1 MFTIRKE
8 YMDKRYNSPG
18 RRAIVAGL
26 MAATLLSNVSG
37 VAKYAYAE
45 TTPTAQI
52 KTTNV
57 DLAKLKLQKLNL
69 NMNDYEVIHKDP
81 TTQINTFD
89 SSAYFSQPGNG
100 WAPTSI
106 IQFSSQIDKSK
117 DHIVIDNPVEI
128 LFKNTGYYFGRQ
140 TNVRMKVN
148 RVYYDAIDY
157 SGTSYASTS
166 TRERR
171 MSKPGDE
178 VMFAELDNAAGENG
192 VVQFTNYNFYTGEP
206 NAAPY
211 VHPVQG
217 SKQNTLNSWYTMRA
231 DVTYTIEYAD
241 GTQAD
246 MKLVVPV
253 GDLDVISYVNK
264 AKGDGAGQNEMFELP
279 NADAQ
284 ASKIIFNRNFASRLT
299 RPSDNNGT
307 MVINPPANSIGGNSL
322 DWMYNTTG
330 ATIRSRSN
338 SLTFTSGSA
347 DASGTDFGV
356 YVEHPAVD
364 PVKKVDKTRIASYQD
379 GKLVYTIQSTIPK
392 VGTDVIDDI
401 DEFSIDD
408 LLDNRLKNVTVKGV
422 YVTDSEDADP
432 STADWRKLPPN
443 KYTIDTTGQKL
454 KVNIDK
460 SQLGHKQVKVIF
472 ETDTLATDLSADT
485 SIINNQATVHTDDV
499 PSKSNVTRTQPTYK
513 FDHEFVAEDG
523 SQLPGDVTTLTPG
536 TTEDITPGTTVTPN
550 LFTVPDAS
558 KPDTSYKGYDASK
571 VQVKDDAKNGVWS
584 FKSWD
589 KANETLDHKNGH
601 FIGTWAFTP
610 NAYAQTYKYVM
621 SDGST
626 VPAEVNATLP
636 ARVGDLVDGTNVTAA
651 NPLAP
656 AAENAMQPTDKGYDA
671 SKTQVKLPHGYAD
684 FIGWDIPSATI
695 NRADVL
701 HTGTWEYHENLWGK
715 SHEFKSN
722 TDKALPAGITAIT
735 PATVNDQYHD
745 GDTINADDFQIPAEN
760 VVSSTNPL
768 YDASKVQYL
777 DEHGVWT
784 ADDAW
789 DKSNVVV
796 DHADTH
802 FVRGWTY
809 QANSYAKN
817 HKFESVDGTPLPTE
831 LTAITPASS
840 NGYEDGTVLN
850 ADTFEVPAAN
860 KVDASDKLYQEGK
873 TQFRSNDGMGVWT
886 AEPAWD
892 KHDVTVDH
900 ADVTFTLKWSYSE
913 YKFGKQHKFVAED
926 GSELPQGIK
935 DITPGNIENQY
946 KPNEVITADG
956 FEVPADKKPADGT
969 EYADASKKQFVDTE
983 RDGVWEFIGWD
994 KDNITVDHSD
1004 DNLFTGTWRF
1014 SPYHHKQT
1022 HEFVSGTDGKQLPEK
1037 ILNMTPGEVDG
1048 LVTGNTANP
1057 STFTVADGDKTPD
1070 TNREYQVGKV
1080 QVVDGAGSWTFKS
1093 WDKDSETVNK
1103 TDVHFVGTWEYN
1115 EPSFGKTHKYVSET
1129 EGMELP
1135 KVVTD
1140 TLPGNVT
1147 DAYKRGE
1154 VVNGDTIPN
1163 EVTDEDNDGVWTT
1176 TGWKTKD
1183 VTIENSDPEF
1193 VAGWTFKANPH
1204 KATYEFVSGTPGKDL
1219 PKSIVDMTP
1228 TDPAD
1233 YTKGTEVPAKSE
1245 FEKTVKDEDN
1255 DGVWTFKS
1263 YDHDKQTVEKSDI
1276 KFVGT
1281 WEFTPNTYPVGYEFK
1296 STDPKRELP
1305 KVVKD
1310 KLPKDDKTYI
1320 TKTPVDAQ
1328 KIPNDPV
1335 YDPELD
1341 IDWTFNKWDS
1351 SKKTIEREGI
1361 KFTGEWTPKQREYK
1375 VTYKFT
1381 SGTSGRELP
1390 KEVTDLLP
1398 KDNKI
1403 YVTGSKV
1410 KSNKPSKTEVKV
1422 DGGTWKF
1429 KEFPPELTIDKKD
1442 GEFAGEWVFEAD
1454 PEPAKPAAKPVPK
1467 TGDATTTAPVVGGI
1481 TAIMT
1486 SILAFFGIK
1495 RKSDD

>member
-37 VAKYAYAE
+37 IVKSAYAE
-45 TTPTAQI
+45 TPTTAQI

-69 NMNDYEVIHKDP
+69 NMNDYEVVHKDP

-279 NADAQ
+279 NADSQ
-284 ASKIIFNRNFASRLT
+284 ASKIIFNRNFAARLT

-432 STADWRKLPPN
+432 STADWRKLPAN
-443 KYTIDTTGQKL
+443 KYTIDTTGQRL

-523 SQLPGDVTTLTPG
+523 SQLPGDITTLTPG

-621 SDGST
+621 SDGSA

-636 ARVGDLVDGTNVTAA
+636 ARVGDLIDGTNVTAA

-656 AAENAMQPTDKGYDA
+656 AAENVMQPTDKGYDA
-671 SKTQVKLPHGYAD
+671 TKTQVKLPHGYAD
-684 FIGWDIPSATI
+684 FISWDIPSATI

-722 TDKALPAGITAIT
+722 TDKALPAGITALT
-735 PATVNDQYHD
+735 PATVSDQYHD
-745 GDTINADDFQIPAEN
+745 GDTINADSFQIPAEN
-760 VVSSTNPL
+760 VVPSTNPL
-768 YDASKVQYL
+768 YDANKVQYL

-840 NGYEDGTVLN
+840 SGYEDGTVLN
-850 ADTFEVPAAN
+850 ADTFEVRATN

-900 ADVTFTLKWSYSE
+900 GDVTFTLKWSYQE

-926 GSELPQGIK
+926 GSELPRGIK
-935 DITPGNIENQY
+935 DITPVNVENQY

-969 EYADASKKQFVDTE
+969 EYADASKKQFADTE

-1004 DNLFTGTWRF
+1004 DNLFTGTWKF
-1014 SPYHHKQT
+1014 MGYS
-1022 HEFVSGTDGKQLPEK
+1022 
-1037 ILNMTPGEVDG
+1037 
-1048 LVTGNTANP
+1048 
-1057 STFTVADGDKTPD
+1057 
-1070 TNREYQVGKV
+1070 
-1080 QVVDGAGSWTFKS
+1080 
-1093 WDKDSETVNK
+1093 
-1103 TDVHFVGTWEYN
+1103 
-1115 EPSFGKTHKYVSET
+1115 
-1129 EGMELP
+1129 
-1135 KVVTD
+1135 
-1140 TLPGNVT
+1140 
-1147 DAYKRGE
+1147 
-1154 VVNGDTIPN
+1154 
-1163 EVTDEDNDGVWTT
+1163 
-1176 TGWKTKD
+1176 
-1183 VTIENSDPEF
+1183 
-1193 VAGWTFKANPH
+1193 H
-1204 KATYEFVSGTPGKDL
+1204 KATYEFVSGTPGKEL

-1228 TDPAD
+1228 TDPAK

-1245 FEKTVKDEDN
+1245 FEKIVKDEDN
-1255 DGVWTFKS
+1255 DGTWTFKS

-1351 SKKTIEREGI
+1351 PKKTIEREGI

-1381 SGTSGRELP
+1381 SGTPGKELP

-1398 KDNKI
+1398 KDDKT

-1410 KSNKPSKTEVKV
+1410 KSKVPSKTEVKV

-1429 KEFPPELTIDKKD
+1429 KEFPPELTVDKKD

-1454 PEPAKPAAKPVPK
+1454 PAPTPEPQKPAAKTVPK
-1467 TGDATTTAPVVGGI
+1467 TGDVTTVAPAVGGI
-1481 TAIMT
+1481 AAIMT

-1495 RKSDD
+1495 RKSDE

>member
-1 MFTIRKE
+1 
-8 YMDKRYNSPG
+8 MDKRYNSPG

-37 VAKYAYAE
+37 IVKSAYAE
-45 TTPTAQI
+45 TPNTAQI

-69 NMNDYEVIHKDP
+69 NMNDYEVVHKDP

-192 VVQFTNYNFYTGEP
+192 VVQFTNYNSYASEP
-206 NAAPY
+206 GSAPY

-253 GDLDVISYVNK
+253 GDLDVINYVNK

-279 NADAQ
+279 NADSQ
-284 ASKIIFNRNFASRLT
+284 ASKIIFNRNFAARLT

-307 MVINPPANSIGGNSL
+307 MVINPPANSTGGNSL

-523 SQLPGDVTTLTPG
+523 SQLPGDITTLTPG

-558 KPDTSYKGYDASK
+558 KPDASYKGYDASK

-610 NAYAQTYKYVM
+610 NAYAQTYKYIM
-621 SDGST
+621 SDGSA

-656 AAENAMQPTDKGYDA
+656 AAENVMQPTDKGYDA
-671 SKTQVKLPHGYAD
+671 SKTQVKLPHGYAN
-684 FIGWDIPSATI
+684 FISWDIPSATI

-735 PATVNDQYHD
+735 PATVSDQYHD
-745 GDTINADDFQIPAEN
+745 GDTINADSFQIPADN
-760 VVSSTNPL
+760 VVPSTNPL

-777 DEHGVWT
+777 DEHGVWS

-850 ADTFEVPAAN
+850 ADTFEVPAAS
-860 KVDASDKLYQEGK
+860 KVSENDKLYQAGRN
-873 TQFRSNDGMGVWT
+873 QLRSNDGMGVWT

-900 ADVTFTLKWSYSE
+900 ADVTFTLKWFYSE

-935 DITPGNIENQY
+935 DITPASVENQY

-969 EYADASKKQFVDTE
+969 EYADASKKQFVDAE

-994 KDNITVDHSD
+994 KDNITVGHSD
-1004 DNLFTGTWRF
+1004 DNLFTGTWKF
-1014 SPYHHKQT
+1014 MGYS
-1022 HEFVSGTDGKQLPEK
+1022 
-1037 ILNMTPGEVDG
+1037 
-1048 LVTGNTANP
+1048 
-1057 STFTVADGDKTPD
+1057 
-1070 TNREYQVGKV
+1070 
-1080 QVVDGAGSWTFKS
+1080 
-1093 WDKDSETVNK
+1093 
-1103 TDVHFVGTWEYN
+1103 
-1115 EPSFGKTHKYVSET
+1115 
-1129 EGMELP
+1129 
-1135 KVVTD
+1135 
-1140 TLPGNVT
+1140 
-1147 DAYKRGE
+1147 
-1154 VVNGDTIPN
+1154 
-1163 EVTDEDNDGVWTT
+1163 
-1176 TGWKTKD
+1176 
-1183 VTIENSDPEF
+1183 
-1193 VAGWTFKANPH
+1193 H
-1204 KATYEFVSGTPGKDL
+1204 KATYEFVSGTLGKEL

-1228 TDPAD
+1228 TDPAK

-1255 DGVWTFKS
+1255 DGTWTFKS

-1310 KLPKDDKTYI
+1310 KLPKDDETYI

-1351 SKKTIEREGI
+1351 PKKTIEREGI

-1381 SGTSGRELP
+1381 SGTPGKELP

-1398 KDNKI
+1398 KDDKT

-1454 PEPAKPAAKPVPK
+1454 PAPTPEPQKPAAKPVPK

-1481 TAIMT
+1481 AAIMT

>member
-1 MFTIRKE
+1 
-8 YMDKRYNSPG
+8 MDKRYNSPG

-37 VAKYAYAE
+37 IVKSAYAE
-45 TTPTAQI
+45 TPNTAQI

-69 NMNDYEVIHKDP
+69 NMNDYEVVHKDP

-192 VVQFTNYNFYTGEP
+192 VVQFTNYNFYTGEQ

-253 GDLDVISYVNK
+253 GDLDVINSVNK
-264 AKGDGAGQNEMFELP
+264 LKGDGAGQNEMFELP
-279 NADAQ
+279 NADSQ
-284 ASKIIFNRNFASRLT
+284 ASKIIFNRNFAARLT

-307 MVINPPANSIGGNSL
+307 MVVNPPANSTGGNSL

-330 ATIRSRSN
+330 TTIRSRSN

-536 TTEDITPGTTVTPN
+536 TTEDIIPGTTVTPN

-621 SDGST
+621 SDGGA

-656 AAENAMQPTDKGYDA
+656 AAENVMQPTDKGYDA
-671 SKTQVKLPHGYAD
+671 TKTQVKLPHGYAN
-684 FIGWDIPSATI
+684 FISWDIPSATI

-735 PATVNDQYHD
+735 PATVSDQYHD
-745 GDTINADDFQIPAEN
+745 GDTINADEFQIPAEN
-760 VVSSTNPL
+760 VVPSTNPL

-789 DKSNVVV
+789 DKSNVIV

-817 HKFESVDGTPLPTE
+817 HKFESVDGTPLPSE

-900 ADVTFTLKWSYSE
+900 GDVTFTLKWSYSE

-935 DITPGNIENQY
+935 DITPASVENQY

-1004 DNLFTGTWRF
+1004 DNLFTGTWKF
-1014 SPYHHKQT
+1014 MGYS
-1022 HEFVSGTDGKQLPEK
+1022 
-1037 ILNMTPGEVDG
+1037 
-1048 LVTGNTANP
+1048 
-1057 STFTVADGDKTPD
+1057 
-1070 TNREYQVGKV
+1070 
-1080 QVVDGAGSWTFKS
+1080 
-1093 WDKDSETVNK
+1093 
-1103 TDVHFVGTWEYN
+1103 
-1115 EPSFGKTHKYVSET
+1115 
-1129 EGMELP
+1129 
-1135 KVVTD
+1135 
-1140 TLPGNVT
+1140 
-1147 DAYKRGE
+1147 
-1154 VVNGDTIPN
+1154 
-1163 EVTDEDNDGVWTT
+1163 
-1176 TGWKTKD
+1176 
-1183 VTIENSDPEF
+1183 
-1193 VAGWTFKANPH
+1193 H
-1204 KATYEFVSGTPGKDL
+1204 KATYEFVSGTPGKEL

-1228 TDPAD
+1228 TDPAE

-1245 FEKTVKDEDN
+1245 FEKTIKDEDN
-1255 DGVWTFKS
+1255 DGTWTFKS
-1263 YDHDKQTVEKSDI
+1263 YDYDKQTVEKSDI

-1351 SKKTIEREGI
+1351 PKKTIEREGI
-1361 KFTGEWTPKQREYK
+1361 KFTGEWTPKQRDYK

-1381 SGTSGRELP
+1381 SGTPGKELP

-1398 KDNKI
+1398 KDDKT

-1410 KSNKPSKTEVKV
+1410 TSNKPSKTEVKV

-1454 PEPAKPAAKPVPK
+1454 PAPTPEPQKPAAKPVPK
-1467 TGDATTTAPVVGGI
+1467 TGDATTVAPVVGGI
-1481 TAIMT
+1481 AAIMT

-1495 RKSDD
+1495 RKSDE

>member
-1 MFTIRKE
+1 
-8 YMDKRYNSPG
+8 MDKRYNSPG

-37 VAKYAYAE
+37 IVKSAYAE
-45 TTPTAQI
+45 TPTTAQI

-284 ASKIIFNRNFASRLT
+284 ASKIIFNRNFAARLT

-523 SQLPGDVTTLTPG
+523 SQLPGDITTLTPG

-621 SDGST
+621 SDGSA

-656 AAENAMQPTDKGYDA
+656 AAENVMQPTDKGYDA

-745 GDTINADDFQIPAEN
+745 GDTINADEFQIPAEN
-760 VVSSTNPL
+760 VVPSTNPL
-768 YDASKVQYL
+768 YDANKVQYL

-831 LTAITPASS
+831 LTAITPTSS
-840 NGYEDGTVLN
+840 SGYEDGTVLN

-900 ADVTFTLKWSYSE
+900 ADVTFTLKWSYTE

-935 DITPGNIENQY
+935 DITPASVENQY
-946 KPNEVITADG
+946 KPNEVITADS
-956 FEVPADKKPADGT
+956 FEVPADKKPTDGT

-983 RDGVWEFIGWD
+983 RDGVWEFVSWD

-1004 DNLFTGTWRF
+1004 DNLFTGTWKF
-1014 SPYHHKQT
+1014 MGYS
-1022 HEFVSGTDGKQLPEK
+1022 
-1037 ILNMTPGEVDG
+1037 
-1048 LVTGNTANP
+1048 
-1057 STFTVADGDKTPD
+1057 
-1070 TNREYQVGKV
+1070 
-1080 QVVDGAGSWTFKS
+1080 
-1093 WDKDSETVNK
+1093 
-1103 TDVHFVGTWEYN
+1103 
-1115 EPSFGKTHKYVSET
+1115 
-1129 EGMELP
+1129 
-1135 KVVTD
+1135 
-1140 TLPGNVT
+1140 
-1147 DAYKRGE
+1147 
-1154 VVNGDTIPN
+1154 
-1163 EVTDEDNDGVWTT
+1163 
-1176 TGWKTKD
+1176 
-1183 VTIENSDPEF
+1183 
-1193 VAGWTFKANPH
+1193 H
-1204 KATYEFVSGTPGKDL
+1204 KATYEFVSGTPDKQL

-1228 TDPAD
+1228 TDPAK

-1255 DGVWTFKS
+1255 DGTWTFKS

-1296 STDPKRELP
+1296 SSDPKRELP

-1351 SKKTIEREGI
+1351 PKKTIEREGI

-1381 SGTSGRELP
+1381 SGTPGKELP

-1398 KDNKI
+1398 KDDKT

-1454 PEPAKPAAKPVPK
+1454 PAPTPEPQKPAAKPVPK

-1481 TAIMT
+1481 AAIMT

>member
-1 MFTIRKE
+1 
-8 YMDKRYNSPG
+8 MDKRYNSPG

-37 VAKYAYAE
+37 IAKYAYAQ
-45 TTPTAQI
+45 TPTTAQI

-117 DHIVIDNPVEI
+117 DHIVIDNPIEI
-128 LFKNTGYYFGRQ
+128 LFKNTGYYYGKQ
-140 TNVRMKVN
+140 TNVRVKVN

-171 MSKPGDE
+171 MSKSEDE
-178 VMFAELDNAAGENG
+178 VMFGELDNAAGENG
-192 VVQFTNYNFYTGEP
+192 VFQFTNYNFYTGEP

-217 SKQNTLNSWYTMRA
+217 SRQNTLKSWYTMRA
-231 DVTYTIEYAD
+231 DVTYTVEYAD

-253 GDLDVISYVNK
+253 GDIDVINWVNK
-264 AKGDGAGQNEMFELP
+264 AKGGDSGQNEMFALP
-279 NADAQ
+279 NADSQ
-284 ASKIIFNRNFASRLT
+284 ASKIIFNQGFNGRMT
-299 RPSDNNGT
+299 QPQDNGGT
-307 MVINPPANSIGGNSL
+307 MVVNPPANSIGGNSM

-330 ATIRSRSN
+330 TTIRSRSN
-338 SLTFTSGSA
+338 SLTFVSGSA

-356 YVEHPAVD
+356 YLEHPQSE
-364 PVKKVDKTRIASYQD
+364 PVKKVDKERTAAYVD
-379 GKLVYTIQSTIPK
+379 GKLTYTIQSTIPR
-392 VGTDVIDDI
+392 VGTDVIDSI
-401 DEFSIDD
+401 DEFSIED

-422 YVTDSEDADP
+422 YVTDSEDANP
-432 STADWRKLPPN
+432 GVSEWRQLN
-443 KYTIDTTGQKL
+443 SRQYTVDTSGQRLRVDISKY
-454 KVNIDK
+454 
-460 SQLGHKQVKVIF
+460 QLGHKQVKVIF
-472 ETDTLATDLSADT
+472 QTDTLANDLLADT
-485 SIINNQATVHTDDV
+485 NIIENQAITHTDDV
-499 PSKSNVTRTQPTYK
+499 PSKSNKVRTQPTLMY
-513 FDHEFVAEDG
+513 DHEFKSEDG
-523 SQLPGDVTTLTPG
+523 SPLPSTITNLTPSS
-536 TTEDITPGTTVTPN
+536 TDNLNPGTEVSPN
-550 LFTVPDAS
+550 SFTIPDTDKPDA
-558 KPDTSYKGYDASK
+558 TYKGYDASK
-571 VQVKDDAKNGVWS
+571 KQVKDDTKNGVWS
-584 FKSWD
+584 FVNWD
-589 KANETLDHKNGH
+589 NATLTLNKNGH

-621 SDGST
+621 SDGSA

-656 AAENAMQPTDKGYDA
+656 AAENVMQPTDKGYDA

-684 FIGWDIPSATI
+684 FVGWDIPSATI

-722 TDKALPAGITAIT
+722 TDKALPAGITALT

-745 GDTINADDFQIPAEN
+745 GDTINADSFQIPAEN
-760 VVSSTNPL
+760 VVPSTNQL

-809 QANSYAKN
+809 QANSYTKN
-817 HKFESVDGTPLPTE
+817 HKFESVDGTPLPSE

-840 NGYEDGTVLN
+840 SGYEDGTVLN

-892 KHDVTVDH
+892 KHDVIVDH
-900 ADVTFTLKWSYSE
+900 GDVTFTLKWSYTE

-935 DITPGNIENQY
+935 DITPVNVENQY
-946 KPNEVITADG
+946 KPNEVITADS
-956 FEVPADKKPADGT
+956 FDVPADKVPAAGT
-969 EYADASKKQFVDTE
+969 EYADASKKQFVDTD
-983 RDGVWEFIGWD
+983 RDGVWEFVSWD

-1004 DNLFTGTWRF
+1004 DNLFTGTWKF
-1014 SPYHHKQT
+1014 MGYS
-1022 HEFVSGTDGKQLPEK
+1022 
-1037 ILNMTPGEVDG
+1037 
-1048 LVTGNTANP
+1048 
-1057 STFTVADGDKTPD
+1057 
-1070 TNREYQVGKV
+1070 
-1080 QVVDGAGSWTFKS
+1080 
-1093 WDKDSETVNK
+1093 
-1103 TDVHFVGTWEYN
+1103 
-1115 EPSFGKTHKYVSET
+1115 
-1129 EGMELP
+1129 
-1135 KVVTD
+1135 
-1140 TLPGNVT
+1140 
-1147 DAYKRGE
+1147 
-1154 VVNGDTIPN
+1154 
-1163 EVTDEDNDGVWTT
+1163 
-1176 TGWKTKD
+1176 
-1183 VTIENSDPEF
+1183 
-1193 VAGWTFKANPH
+1193 H
-1204 KATYEFVSGTPGKDL
+1204 KATYEFVSGTPGKEL

-1228 TDPAD
+1228 TDPAK

-1255 DGVWTFKS
+1255 DGTWTFKS

-1341 IDWTFNKWDS
+1341 IDWTFNKWDLP
-1351 SKKTIEREGI
+1351 KKTIEREGI

-1381 SGTSGRELP
+1381 SGTPGKELP

-1398 KDNKI
+1398 KDDKT

-1410 KSNKPSKTEVKV
+1410 TSNKPSKTEVKV

-1467 TGDATTTAPVVGGI
+1467 TGDATTVVPAVGGI
-1481 TAIMT
+1481 AAIMT

>member
-1 MFTIRKE
+1 
-8 YMDKRYNSPG
+8 MDKRYNSPG

-37 VAKYAYAE
+37 IVKSAYAE
-45 TTPTAQI
+45 TPTTAQI

-157 SGTSYASTS
+157 SGTSYAASSTK
-166 TRERR
+166 ERR
-171 MSKPGDE
+171 MAKPEDE

-206 NAAPY
+206 KAAPY

-253 GDLDVISYVNK
+253 GDLDVINYVNK

-279 NADAQ
+279 NADSQ
-284 ASKIIFNRNFASRLT
+284 ASKIIFNRNFAARLT

-330 ATIRSRSN
+330 TTIRSRSN

-621 SDGST
+621 SDGSA

-656 AAENAMQPTDKGYDA
+656 AAENVMQPTDKGYDA
-671 SKTQVKLPHGYAD
+671 TKTQVKLPHGYAD
-684 FIGWDIPSATI
+684 FISWDIPSATI

-722 TDKALPAGITAIT
+722 TDKALPAGITALT
-735 PATVNDQYHD
+735 PATVSDQYHD

-760 VVSSTNPL
+760 VVPSTNPL

-817 HKFESVDGTPLPTE
+817 HKFESVDGTPLPGE
-831 LTAITPASS
+831 LTAITPTSS

-850 ADTFEVPAAN
+850 ADMFTIPDAN
-860 KVDASDKLYQEGK
+860 KVDENDKLYQAGRIQFK
-873 TQFRSNDGMGVWT
+873 TSDGMGVWT

-900 ADVTFTLKWSYSE
+900 ADVNFVLKWSYQD
-913 YKFGKQHKFVAED
+913 YTYGKQHKFVAED

-935 DITPGNIENQY
+935 DITPANVENQY
-946 KPNEVITADG
+946 KHNEVITPDS

-1004 DNLFTGTWRF
+1004 DNLFTGTWKF
-1014 SPYHHKQT
+1014 MGYSHKT
-1022 HEFVSGTDGKQLPEK
+1022 
-1037 ILNMTPGEVDG
+1037 
-1048 LVTGNTANP
+1048 
-1057 STFTVADGDKTPD
+1057 
-1070 TNREYQVGKV
+1070 
-1080 QVVDGAGSWTFKS
+1080 
-1093 WDKDSETVNK
+1093 
-1103 TDVHFVGTWEYN
+1103 
-1115 EPSFGKTHKYVSET
+1115 
-1129 EGMELP
+1129 
-1135 KVVTD
+1135 
-1140 TLPGNVT
+1140 
-1147 DAYKRGE
+1147 
-1154 VVNGDTIPN
+1154 
-1163 EVTDEDNDGVWTT
+1163 
-1176 TGWKTKD
+1176 
-1183 VTIENSDPEF
+1183 
-1193 VAGWTFKANPH
+1193 
-1204 KATYEFVSGTPGKDL
+1204 TYEFVSGTPGKEL

-1228 TDPAD
+1228 TDPAK

-1245 FEKTVKDEDN
+1245 FEKTVKDDEN
-1255 DGVWTFKS
+1255 DGTWTFKS

-1281 WEFTPNTYPVGYEFK
+1281 WEFTPNTYPVDYEFK

-1310 KLPKDDKTYI
+1310 KLPKDANKYI

-1335 YDPELD
+1335 YDPDTD

-1351 SKKTIEREGI
+1351 PKKTIEREGV

-1381 SGTSGRELP
+1381 SGTPGKELP

-1398 KDNKI
+1398 KDDKT

-1422 DGGTWKF
+1422 DGGAWKF

-1467 TGDATTTAPVVGGI
+1467 TGDATTVAPAVGGI
-1481 TAIMT
+1481 AAIMT

>member
-37 VAKYAYAE
+37 IVKSAYAE
-45 TTPTAQI
+45 TPTTAQI

-57 DLAKLKLQKLNL
+57 DLAELKLQKLNL
-69 NMNDYEVIHKDP
+69 NMNDYEVVHKDP

-89 SSAYFSQPGNG
+89 SSAYFSQPNNG

-157 SGTSYASTS
+157 SGTSYAATS

-253 GDLDVISYVNK
+253 GDLDVINSVNK
-264 AKGDGAGQNEMFELP
+264 LKGDGAGQNEMFELP

-284 ASKIIFNRNFASRLT
+284 ASKIIFNRNFAARLT

-330 ATIRSRSN
+330 TTIRSRSN

-523 SQLPGDVTTLTPG
+523 SQLPGDITTLTPG

-589 KANETLDHKNGH
+589 KANETLDNKNGH

-621 SDGST
+621 SDGSA

-636 ARVGDLVDGTNVTAA
+636 ARVGDLIDGTNVTAA

-656 AAENAMQPTDKGYDA
+656 AADNVMQPTDKGYDA
-671 SKTQVKLPHGYAD
+671 TKTQVKLPHGYAD

-735 PATVNDQYHD
+735 PATVSDQYHD
-745 GDTINADDFQIPAEN
+745 GDTINADSFQIPAEN
-760 VVSSTNPL
+760 VVPSTNPL
-768 YDASKVQYL
+768 YDANKVQYL

-900 ADVTFTLKWSYSE
+900 GDVTFTLKWSYTE

-935 DITPGNIENQY
+935 DITPASVENQY
-946 KPNEVITADG
+946 KPNEVITADS

-1004 DNLFTGTWRF
+1004 DNLFTGTWKF
-1014 SPYHHKQT
+1014 MGYS
-1022 HEFVSGTDGKQLPEK
+1022 
-1037 ILNMTPGEVDG
+1037 
-1048 LVTGNTANP
+1048 
-1057 STFTVADGDKTPD
+1057 
-1070 TNREYQVGKV
+1070 
-1080 QVVDGAGSWTFKS
+1080 
-1093 WDKDSETVNK
+1093 
-1103 TDVHFVGTWEYN
+1103 
-1115 EPSFGKTHKYVSET
+1115 
-1129 EGMELP
+1129 
-1135 KVVTD
+1135 
-1140 TLPGNVT
+1140 
-1147 DAYKRGE
+1147 
-1154 VVNGDTIPN
+1154 
-1163 EVTDEDNDGVWTT
+1163 
-1176 TGWKTKD
+1176 
-1183 VTIENSDPEF
+1183 
-1193 VAGWTFKANPH
+1193 H
-1204 KATYEFVSGTPGKDL
+1204 KATYEFVSGTPGKEL

-1228 TDPAD
+1228 TDPAK

-1245 FEKTVKDEDN
+1245 FEKTIKDEDN
-1255 DGVWTFKS
+1255 DGTWTFKS

-1335 YDPELD
+1335 YDPALD

-1351 SKKTIEREGI
+1351 PKKTIEREGI

-1381 SGTSGRELP
+1381 SGTPGKELP

-1398 KDNKI
+1398 KDDKT

-1454 PEPAKPAAKPVPK
+1454 PAPTPEPQKPAAKPVPK

-1481 TAIMT
+1481 AAIMT

>member
-37 VAKYAYAE
+37 IVKSAYAE
-45 TTPTAQI
+45 TPNTAQI

-253 GDLDVISYVNK
+253 GDLDVINYVNK

-284 ASKIIFNRNFASRLT
+284 ASKIIFNRNFAARLT

-307 MVINPPANSIGGNSL
+307 MVVNPPANSTGGNSL

-330 ATIRSRSN
+330 TTIRSRSN

-571 VQVKDDAKNGVWS
+571 VQVKDDTKNGVWS

-621 SDGST
+621 SDGSA

-656 AAENAMQPTDKGYDA
+656 AAENVMQPTDKGYDA

-684 FIGWDIPSATI
+684 FISWDIPSATI

-722 TDKALPAGITAIT
+722 TDKALPAGITALT

-745 GDTINADDFQIPAEN
+745 GDTINADTFQIPAEN
-760 VVSSTNPL
+760 VVPSTNPL
-768 YDASKVQYL
+768 YDANKVQYL

-817 HKFESVDGTPLPTE
+817 HKFVSVNGTPLPTE

-900 ADVTFTLKWSYSE
+900 GDVTFTLKWSYSE

-935 DITPGNIENQY
+935 DITPASVENQY

-956 FEVPADKKPADGT
+956 FEVPADKVPVAGT

-983 RDGVWEFIGWD
+983 RDGVWEFVSWD

-1004 DNLFTGTWRF
+1004 DNLFTGTWKF
-1014 SPYHHKQT
+1014 MGYS
-1022 HEFVSGTDGKQLPEK
+1022 
-1037 ILNMTPGEVDG
+1037 
-1048 LVTGNTANP
+1048 
-1057 STFTVADGDKTPD
+1057 
-1070 TNREYQVGKV
+1070 
-1080 QVVDGAGSWTFKS
+1080 
-1093 WDKDSETVNK
+1093 
-1103 TDVHFVGTWEYN
+1103 
-1115 EPSFGKTHKYVSET
+1115 
-1129 EGMELP
+1129 
-1135 KVVTD
+1135 
-1140 TLPGNVT
+1140 
-1147 DAYKRGE
+1147 
-1154 VVNGDTIPN
+1154 
-1163 EVTDEDNDGVWTT
+1163 
-1176 TGWKTKD
+1176 
-1183 VTIENSDPEF
+1183 
-1193 VAGWTFKANPH
+1193 H
-1204 KATYEFVSGTPGKDL
+1204 KATYEFVSGTPGKEL
-1219 PKSIVDMTP
+1219 PKSIVDITP
-1228 TDPAD
+1228 TDPAK

-1255 DGVWTFKS
+1255 DGTWTFKS
-1263 YDHDKQTVEKSDI
+1263 YDHDKQTVETSDI

-1351 SKKTIEREGI
+1351 PKKTIEREGI

-1381 SGTSGRELP
+1381 SGTPGKELP
-1390 KEVTDLLP
+1390 KEVTELLP
-1398 KDNKI
+1398 KDDKT

-1410 KSNKPSKTEVKV
+1410 KSNTPSKTEVKV

-1442 GEFAGEWVFEAD
+1442 GEFTGEWVFEAD
-1454 PEPAKPAAKPVPK
+1454 PEPTPEPQKPAVKPVPK
-1467 TGDATTTAPVVGGI
+1467 TGDTTTVAPAVGGI
-1481 TAIMT
+1481 AAIMT

-1495 RKSDD
+1495 RKSDE

>member
-1 MFTIRKE
+1 MFTNRKE

-45 TTPTAQI
+45 TPTTAQI

-69 NMNDYEVIHKDP
+69 NMNDYEVVHKDP

-89 SSAYFSQPGNG
+89 SSAYFSQPDNG

-253 GDLDVISYVNK
+253 GDLDVINSVNK
-264 AKGDGAGQNEMFELP
+264 LKGDGAGQNEMFELP
-279 NADAQ
+279 NADSQ
-284 ASKIIFNRNFASRLT
+284 ASKIIFNRNFAARLT

-307 MVINPPANSIGGNSL
+307 MVVNPPANSTGGNSL

-330 ATIRSRSN
+330 TTIRSRSN

-523 SQLPGDVTTLTPG
+523 SQLPGDITTLTPG

-558 KPDTSYKGYDASK
+558 KPDASYKGYDASK

-621 SDGST
+621 SDGSA

-656 AAENAMQPTDKGYDA
+656 AAENVMQPTDKGYDA

-684 FIGWDIPSATI
+684 FVNWDIPSATI

-745 GDTINADDFQIPAEN
+745 GDTINADEFQIPAEN
-760 VVSSTNPL
+760 VVPSTNPL

-831 LTAITPASS
+831 LTAITPTSS

-860 KVDASDKLYQEGK
+860 KVDASDKLYQDGK

-913 YKFGKQHKFVAED
+913 YKFGKQHKFVSED

-935 DITPGNIENQY
+935 DITPANVENQY

-1004 DNLFTGTWRF
+1004 DNLFTGTWKF
-1014 SPYHHKQT
+1014 
-1022 HEFVSGTDGKQLPEK
+1022 
-1037 ILNMTPGEVDG
+1037 
-1048 LVTGNTANP
+1048 TGY
-1057 STFTVADGDKTPD
+1057 S
-1070 TNREYQVGKV
+1070 
-1080 QVVDGAGSWTFKS
+1080 
-1093 WDKDSETVNK
+1093 
-1103 TDVHFVGTWEYN
+1103 
-1115 EPSFGKTHKYVSET
+1115 
-1129 EGMELP
+1129 
-1135 KVVTD
+1135 
-1140 TLPGNVT
+1140 
-1147 DAYKRGE
+1147 
-1154 VVNGDTIPN
+1154 
-1163 EVTDEDNDGVWTT
+1163 
-1176 TGWKTKD
+1176 
-1183 VTIENSDPEF
+1183 
-1193 VAGWTFKANPH
+1193 H
-1204 KATYEFVSGTPGKDL
+1204 KATYEFVSGTPGKEL

-1228 TDPAD
+1228 TDPAK

-1255 DGVWTFKS
+1255 DGTWTFKS

-1351 SKKTIEREGI
+1351 PKKTIEREGI

-1381 SGTSGRELP
+1381 SGTPGKELP

-1398 KDNKI
+1398 KDDKT

-1410 KSNKPSKTEVKV
+1410 KSNTPSKTEVKV

-1442 GEFAGEWVFEAD
+1442 GEFTGEWVFDAD
-1454 PEPAKPAAKPVPK
+1454 PAPTPEPQKPAAKPVPK
-1467 TGDATTTAPVVGGI
+1467 TGDATTVAPAVGGI
-1481 TAIMT
+1481 AAIVT

>member
-1 MFTIRKE
+1 MKKNKFVFNK
-8 YMDKRYNSPG
+8 
-18 RRAIVAGL
+18 AVAAGL
-26 MAATLLSNVSG
+26 MLTSIVSPFVTNPATARAAELV
-37 VAKYAYAE
+37 
-45 TTPTAQI
+45 QI

-57 DLAKLKLQKLNL
+57 DLSKLQLQKLNL
-69 NMNDYEVIHKDP
+69 NMNDYEIVHQDP
-81 TTQINTFD
+81 TTKINMFD
-89 SSAYFSQPGNG
+89 MSSYHTQPNSA
-100 WAPTSI
+100 WTPFNI

-117 DHIVIDNPVEI
+117 DHIEIDNPVEI
-128 LFKNTGYYFGRQ
+128 LFKNTGYYFGKQ
-140 TNVRMKVN
+140 TNVRVKVN
-148 RVYYDAIDY
+148 KVYYDAIDY
-157 SGTSYASTS
+157 SGTSWASKGS
-166 TRERR
+166 REAR
-171 MSKPGDE
+171 MNAPQNE
-178 VMFAELDNAAGENG
+178 VMFAELDDATAETGLM
-192 VVQFTNYNFYTGEP
+192 QFTNYNFYTTEP
-206 NAAPY
+206 NFAPY
-211 VHPVQG
+211 THAKPG
-217 SKQNTLNSWYTMRA
+217 SSQNALMSMYTMRA

-246 MKLVVPV
+246 MKLVMPV
-253 GDLDVISYVNK
+253 ADIDVINWTTKNGGSAAN
-264 AKGDGAGQNEMFELP
+264 QNEMFGLP
-279 NADAQ
+279 NASEQ
-284 ASKIIFNRNFASRLT
+284 ASKVIFNQGFGGRLT
-299 RPSDNNGT
+299 TPESNNGN
-307 MVINPPANSIGGNSL
+307 MLVDPPNGSKGGNTN

-330 ATIRSRSN
+330 TTIRSRSN

-356 YVEHPAVD
+356 FVEHPQSE
-364 PVKKVDKTRIASYQD
+364 PVKKVDKTRIASYTD
-379 GKLVYTIQSTIPK
+379 GTLEYTIQAAVPK
-392 VGTDVIDDI
+392 VGTDVIDAI
-401 DEFSIDD
+401 DSFSIED
-408 LLDNRLKNVTVKGV
+408 LLDNRLKDVEVKGV
-422 YVTDSEDADP
+422 YTTDSEDANP
-432 STADWRKLPPN
+432 GVAEWTKLSGAQ
-443 KYTIDTTGQKL
+443 YTIDTSGNRL
-454 KVNIDK
+454 KVDINK
-460 SQLGHKQVKVIF
+460 RLLGHKQFKVVFVVK
-472 ETDTLATDLSADT
+472 TQSHDLMADT
-485 SIINNQATVHTDDV
+485 SIINNQAISHSDDV
-499 PSKSNVTRTQPTYK
+499 PSKSNVVRTQPTLMY
-513 FDHEFVAEDG
+513 DHEFKSEDG
-523 SQLPGDVTTLTPG
+523 SELPNDVKTLTPAS
-536 TTEDITPGTTVTPN
+536 TEDITPGTTVTPN
-550 LFTVPDAS
+550 LFSVPEAS
-558 KPDTSYKGYDASK
+558 KPNVTYNGYDAGK
-571 VQVKDDAKNGVWS
+571 VQVKDDVKNGVWT

-589 KANETLDHKNGH
+589 KQSETLDKKNGH

-621 SDGST
+621 SDGSA

-636 ARVGDLVDGTNVTAA
+636 ARVGDLVDGTNVAAA

-656 AAENAMQPTDKGYDA
+656 AAENVMQPNDKGYDA
-671 SKTQVKLPHGYAD
+671 TKTQVKLPHGYAN
-684 FIGWDIPSATI
+684 FVNWDIPSATI

-735 PATVNDQYHD
+735 PATVSDQYHD
-745 GDTINADDFQIPAEN
+745 GDTINADEFQIPAEN
-760 VVSSTNPL
+760 VVPSTNPL

-900 ADVTFTLKWSYSE
+900 GDVTFTLKWSYSE

-926 GSELPQGIK
+926 GSELPRGIK
-935 DITPGNIENQY
+935 DITPANVENQY
-946 KPNEVITADG
+946 KHNEVITADS

-994 KDNITVDHSD
+994 KDNITVDHND
-1004 DNLFTGTWRF
+1004 ENLFTGTWKF
-1014 SPYHHKQT
+1014 
-1022 HEFVSGTDGKQLPEK
+1022 
-1037 ILNMTPGEVDG
+1037 
-1048 LVTGNTANP
+1048 
-1057 STFTVADGDKTPD
+1057 
-1070 TNREYQVGKV
+1070 
-1080 QVVDGAGSWTFKS
+1080 
-1093 WDKDSETVNK
+1093 
-1103 TDVHFVGTWEYN
+1103 
-1115 EPSFGKTHKYVSET
+1115 
-1129 EGMELP
+1129 
-1135 KVVTD
+1135 
-1140 TLPGNVT
+1140 
-1147 DAYKRGE
+1147 
-1154 VVNGDTIPN
+1154 NGY
-1163 EVTDEDNDGVWTT
+1163 
-1176 TGWKTKD
+1176 
-1183 VTIENSDPEF
+1183 S
-1193 VAGWTFKANPH
+1193 H
-1204 KATYEFVSGTPGKDL
+1204 KATYEFVSGTPGKEL

-1228 TDPAD
+1228 TDPAK

-1255 DGVWTFKS
+1255 DGTWTFKS

-1305 KVVKD
+1305 KGVKD

-1351 SKKTIEREGI
+1351 PKKTIEREGI

-1381 SGTSGRELP
+1381 SGTPGKELP

-1398 KDNKI
+1398 KDDKT

-1410 KSNKPSKTEVKV
+1410 KSKVPSKTEVKV

-1454 PEPAKPAAKPVPK
+1454 PAPTPEPQKPVPA
-1467 TGDATTTAPVVGGI
+1467 TGQEEVSPFGIAGGI
-1481 TAIMT
+1481 AAIAAAA
-1486 SILAFFGIK
+1486 LAFIGYK
-1495 RKSDD
+1495 RSKRDDDIEK

>member
-1 MFTIRKE
+1 
-8 YMDKRYNSPG
+8 MDKRYNSPG

-37 VAKYAYAE
+37 IAKYAYAE
-45 TTPTAQI
+45 TPTTAQI

-69 NMNDYEVIHKDP
+69 NMNDYEVVHKDP

-157 SGTSYASTS
+157 SGTSYAATS

-171 MSKPGDE
+171 MNKPGDE

-279 NADAQ
+279 NADSQ
-284 ASKIIFNRNFASRLT
+284 ASKIIFNRNFAARLT

-307 MVINPPANSIGGNSL
+307 MVINPPANSIGGNNL

-347 DASGTDFGV
+347 NASGTDFGV

-571 VQVKDDAKNGVWS
+571 VQVKDDVKNGVWS

-621 SDGST
+621 SDGSA

-656 AAENAMQPTDKGYDA
+656 AAENVMQPTDKGYDA
-671 SKTQVKLPHGYAD
+671 TKTQVKLPHGYAD

-722 TDKALPAGITAIT
+722 TDKALPAGITAII

-745 GDTINADDFQIPAEN
+745 GDTINADEFQIPAEN
-760 VVSSTNPL
+760 VVPSSNSL
-768 YDASKVQYL
+768 YDANKVQYL

-831 LTAITPASS
+831 LTAITPTSS
-840 NGYEDGTVLN
+840 SGYEDGTVLN

-900 ADVTFTLKWSYSE
+900 GDVTFTLKWSYQE

-935 DITPGNIENQY
+935 DITPSNVENQY
-946 KPNEVITADG
+946 KPNEIITADS

-983 RDGVWEFIGWD
+983 RDGVWEFVSWD

-1004 DNLFTGTWRF
+1004 DNLFTGTWKF
-1014 SPYHHKQT
+1014 MGYS
-1022 HEFVSGTDGKQLPEK
+1022 
-1037 ILNMTPGEVDG
+1037 
-1048 LVTGNTANP
+1048 
-1057 STFTVADGDKTPD
+1057 
-1070 TNREYQVGKV
+1070 
-1080 QVVDGAGSWTFKS
+1080 
-1093 WDKDSETVNK
+1093 
-1103 TDVHFVGTWEYN
+1103 
-1115 EPSFGKTHKYVSET
+1115 
-1129 EGMELP
+1129 
-1135 KVVTD
+1135 
-1140 TLPGNVT
+1140 
-1147 DAYKRGE
+1147 
-1154 VVNGDTIPN
+1154 
-1163 EVTDEDNDGVWTT
+1163 
-1176 TGWKTKD
+1176 
-1183 VTIENSDPEF
+1183 
-1193 VAGWTFKANPH
+1193 H
-1204 KATYEFVSGTPGKDL
+1204 KATYEFVSGTPGKEL

-1228 TDPAD
+1228 TDPAK

-1245 FEKTVKDEDN
+1245 FEKTVKDKDN
-1255 DGVWTFKS
+1255 DGTWTFKS

-1351 SKKTIEREGI
+1351 PKKTIEREGI

-1381 SGTSGRELP
+1381 SGTPGKELP

-1398 KDNKI
+1398 KDDKT

-1410 KSNKPSKTEVKV
+1410 TSNKPSKTEVKV

-1442 GEFAGEWVFEAD
+1442 GEFTGEWVFEAD
-1454 PEPAKPAAKPVPK
+1454 PAPTPEPQKPAAKPVPK

-1481 TAIMT
+1481 AAIMT

>member
-1 MFTIRKE
+1 
-8 YMDKRYNSPG
+8 MDKRYNSPG

-37 VAKYAYAE
+37 IVKSAYAE
-45 TTPTAQI
+45 TPTTAQI

-253 GDLDVISYVNK
+253 GDLDVINYVNK

-284 ASKIIFNRNFASRLT
+284 ASKIIFNRNFAARLT

-307 MVINPPANSIGGNSL
+307 MVVNPPANSTGGNSL

-330 ATIRSRSN
+330 TTIRSRSN

-571 VQVKDDAKNGVWS
+571 VQVKDDTKNGVWS

-589 KANETLDHKNGH
+589 KANETLDKKNGH

-621 SDGST
+621 SDGSA

-656 AAENAMQPTDKGYDA
+656 AAENVMQPTDKGYDA
-671 SKTQVKLPHGYAD
+671 TKTQVKLPHGYAN
-684 FIGWDIPSATI
+684 FISWDIPSATI

-722 TDKALPAGITAIT
+722 TDKALPAGITALT

-745 GDTINADDFQIPAEN
+745 GDTINADSFQIPAEN
-760 VVSSTNPL
+760 VVPSTNPL
-768 YDASKVQYL
+768 YDANKVQYL
-777 DEHGVWT
+777 DAHGVWT
-784 ADDAW
+784 ADDSW

-892 KHDVTVDH
+892 KHDVTIDH

-935 DITPGNIENQY
+935 DITPANVENQY
-946 KPNEVITADG
+946 KHNEVITADG

-1004 DNLFTGTWRF
+1004 DNLFTGTWKF
-1014 SPYHHKQT
+1014 MGYS
-1022 HEFVSGTDGKQLPEK
+1022 
-1037 ILNMTPGEVDG
+1037 
-1048 LVTGNTANP
+1048 
-1057 STFTVADGDKTPD
+1057 
-1070 TNREYQVGKV
+1070 
-1080 QVVDGAGSWTFKS
+1080 
-1093 WDKDSETVNK
+1093 
-1103 TDVHFVGTWEYN
+1103 
-1115 EPSFGKTHKYVSET
+1115 
-1129 EGMELP
+1129 
-1135 KVVTD
+1135 
-1140 TLPGNVT
+1140 
-1147 DAYKRGE
+1147 
-1154 VVNGDTIPN
+1154 
-1163 EVTDEDNDGVWTT
+1163 
-1176 TGWKTKD
+1176 
-1183 VTIENSDPEF
+1183 
-1193 VAGWTFKANPH
+1193 H
-1204 KATYEFVSGTPGKDL
+1204 KATYEFVSGTPGKEL

-1228 TDPAD
+1228 TDPAK

-1255 DGVWTFKS
+1255 DGTWTFKS

-1351 SKKTIEREGI
+1351 PKKTIEREGI

-1381 SGTSGRELP
+1381 SGTPGKELP

-1398 KDNKI
+1398 KDDKT

-1410 KSNKPSKTEVKV
+1410 KSNTPSKTEVKV

-1442 GEFAGEWVFEAD
+1442 GEFTGEWVFEAD
-1454 PEPAKPAAKPVPK
+1454 PAPTPEPQKPAAKPVPK

-1481 TAIMT
+1481 AAIMT

-1495 RKSDD
+1495 RKSDE

>member
-1 MFTIRKE
+1 MNKKKFVFNK
-8 YMDKRYNSPG
+8 
-18 RRAIVAGL
+18 AVAAGL
-26 MAATLLSNVSG
+26 MLTSIVSPFVTNPATAHAAEPV
-37 VAKYAYAE
+37 
-45 TTPTAQI
+45 QI

-57 DLAKLKLQKLNL
+57 DLSKLQLQKLNL
-69 NMNDYEVIHKDP
+69 NMNDYEIVHQDP
-81 TTQINTFD
+81 TTKINMFD
-89 SSAYFSQPGNG
+89 MSSYHTQPDSA
-100 WAPTSI
+100 WAPFNI

-117 DHIVIDNPVEI
+117 DHIEIDNPVEI
-128 LFKNTGYYFGRQ
+128 LFKNTGYYFGKQ
-140 TNVRMKVN
+140 TNVRVKVN
-148 RVYYDAIDY
+148 KVYYDAIDY
-157 SGTSYASTS
+157 SGTSWASKGS
-166 TRERR
+166 REAR
-171 MSKPGDE
+171 MNAPQNE
-178 VMFAELDNAAGENG
+178 VMFAELDDAAAETGLM
-192 VVQFTNYNFYTGEP
+192 QFTNYNFYTTEP
-206 NAAPY
+206 HFAPHTHAKPGSNQNALM
-211 VHPVQG
+211 
-217 SKQNTLNSWYTMRA
+217 SMYTMRA
-231 DVTYTIEYAD
+231 DATYTIEYAD

-246 MKLVVPV
+246 MKLVMPV
-253 GDLDVISYVNK
+253 ADIDVINWTTK
-264 AKGDGAGQNEMFELP
+264 AGSSAPNQNEMFGLP
-279 NADAQ
+279 NASEQ
-284 ASKIIFNRNFASRLT
+284 ASKVIFNQGFGGRLT
-299 RPSDNNGT
+299 TPESNNGN
-307 MVINPPANSIGGNSL
+307 MLVDPPNGSDGGNTN

-330 ATIRSRSN
+330 TTIRSRSN

-356 YVEHPAVD
+356 FVEHPQSE
-364 PVKKVDKTRIASYQD
+364 PVKKVDKTRIASYTD
-379 GKLVYTIQSTIPK
+379 GTLEYTIQAAVPK
-392 VGTDVIDDI
+392 VGTDVIDAI
-401 DEFSIDD
+401 DSFSIED
-408 LLDNRLKNVTVKGV
+408 LLDNRLKDVEVKGV
-422 YVTDSEDADP
+422 YTTDSEDANP
-432 STADWRKLPPN
+432 GVAEWTKLSGTQ
-443 KYTIDTTGQKL
+443 YTIDTSGNRL
-454 KVNIDK
+454 KVDINK
-460 SQLGHKQVKVIF
+460 RLLGHKQFKVVFVVK
-472 ETDTLATDLSADT
+472 TQSHDLMADT
-485 SIINNQATVHTDDV
+485 SIINNQAISHSDDV
-499 PSKSNVTRTQPTYK
+499 PSKSNVVRTQPTLMY
-513 FDHEFVAEDG
+513 DHEFKSEDG
-523 SQLPGDVTTLTPG
+523 SELPNDVKTLTPAS
-536 TTEDITPGTTVTPN
+536 TEDITPGTTVTPN
-550 LFTVPDAS
+550 LFSVPEAS
-558 KPDTSYKGYDASK
+558 KPNATYNGYDAGK
-571 VQVKDDAKNGVWS
+571 VQVKDDVKNGVWS

-589 KANETLDHKNGH
+589 KQSETLEKKNGH

-621 SDGST
+621 SDGSA

-636 ARVGDLVDGTNVTAA
+636 ARVGDLIDGTNVTAA

-656 AAENAMQPTDKGYDA
+656 SAENVMQPTDKGYDA
-671 SKTQVKLPHGYAD
+671 TKTQVKLPHGYAN
-684 FIGWDIPSATI
+684 FISWDIPSATI

-735 PATVNDQYHD
+735 PATVSDQYHD
-745 GDTINADDFQIPAEN
+745 GDTINADTFQIPAEN
-760 VVSSTNPL
+760 VVPSTNPL

-840 NGYEDGTVLN
+840 SGYEDGTVLN

-900 ADVTFTLKWSYSE
+900 GDVTFTLKWSYTE

-935 DITPGNIENQY
+935 DITPANVENQY

-983 RDGVWEFIGWD
+983 RDGVWEFVSWD
-994 KDNITVDHSD
+994 KNNITVDHSD
-1004 DNLFTGTWRF
+1004 DNLFTGTWKF
-1014 SPYHHKQT
+1014 MGYSY
-1022 HEFVSGTDGKQLPEK
+1022 
-1037 ILNMTPGEVDG
+1037 
-1048 LVTGNTANP
+1048 
-1057 STFTVADGDKTPD
+1057 
-1070 TNREYQVGKV
+1070 
-1080 QVVDGAGSWTFKS
+1080 
-1093 WDKDSETVNK
+1093 
-1103 TDVHFVGTWEYN
+1103 
-1115 EPSFGKTHKYVSET
+1115 
-1129 EGMELP
+1129 
-1135 KVVTD
+1135 
-1140 TLPGNVT
+1140 
-1147 DAYKRGE
+1147 
-1154 VVNGDTIPN
+1154 
-1163 EVTDEDNDGVWTT
+1163 
-1176 TGWKTKD
+1176 
-1183 VTIENSDPEF
+1183 
-1193 VAGWTFKANPH
+1193 
-1204 KATYEFVSGTPGKDL
+1204 KATYEFISGTPGKDL

-1228 TDPAD
+1228 TDPAK

-1255 DGVWTFKS
+1255 DGTWTFKS

-1310 KLPKDDKTYI
+1310 KLPKDDKTYS

-1351 SKKTIEREGI
+1351 PKKTIEREGI

-1381 SGTSGRELP
+1381 SGTPGKELP

-1398 KDNKI
+1398 KDDKT

-1410 KSNKPSKTEVKV
+1410 KSNTPSKTEVKV

-1442 GEFAGEWVFEAD
+1442 GEFTGEWVFEAD
-1454 PEPAKPAAKPVPK
+1454 PAPTPEPQKPVPA
-1467 TGDATTTAPVVGGI
+1467 TGQEEVSPFGIAGGI
-1481 TAIMT
+1481 AAIAAAA
-1486 SILAFFGIK
+1486 LAFIGYK
-1495 RKSDD
+1495 RSKRDDDIEK

>member
-1 MFTIRKE
+1 
-8 YMDKRYNSPG
+8 MDKRYNSPG

-37 VAKYAYAE
+37 IVKSAYAE
-45 TTPTAQI
+45 TPTTAQI

-57 DLAKLKLQKLNL
+57 DLANLKLQKLNL

-157 SGTSYASTS
+157 SGTSYASSS
-166 TRERR
+166 TREKR
-171 MSKPGDE
+171 MSKSGDE

-206 NAAPY
+206 KAAPY
-211 VHPVQG
+211 VHPTNG
-217 SKQNTLNSWYTMRA
+217 SKQNTLSSWYTMRA

-253 GDLDVISYVNK
+253 GDIDVINYVNK

-284 ASKIIFNRNFASRLT
+284 AAKIIFNRNFAARLT

-307 MVINPPANSIGGNSL
+307 MVVNPPANSIGGNRV

-330 ATIRSRSN
+330 TTIRSRSN

-432 STADWRKLPPN
+432 STADWRKLPASR
-443 KYTIDTTGQKL
+443 YTVDTTGQRL
-454 KVNIDK
+454 KVNLDK

-621 SDGST
+621 SDGSA

-651 NPLAP
+651 NPLTP
-656 AAENAMQPTDKGYDA
+656 AAENVMQSTDKGYDA
-671 SKTQVKLPHGYAD
+671 SKTQVKLPHGYAN
-684 FIGWDIPSATI
+684 FIGWDIPTATI

-722 TDKALPAGITAIT
+722 TDKALPAGITALT
-735 PATVNDQYHD
+735 PATVSDQYHD
-745 GDTINADDFQIPAEN
+745 GDTINADEFQVPADH
-760 VVSSTNPL
+760 VVPSTNPL
-768 YDASKVQYL
+768 YDANKVQYL

-789 DKSNVVV
+789 DKNNVVV

-840 NGYEDGTVLN
+840 DGYEDGTVLN

-900 ADVTFTLKWSYSE
+900 GDVTFTLKWSYTE

-935 DITPGNIENQY
+935 DITPASVENQY

-956 FEVPADKKPADGT
+956 FEVPADKVPAAGT

-983 RDGVWEFIGWD
+983 RDGVWEFVSWD

-1004 DNLFTGTWRF
+1004 DNLFTGTWKF
-1014 SPYHHKQT
+1014 SGY
-1022 HEFVSGTDGKQLPEK
+1022 S
-1037 ILNMTPGEVDG
+1037 
-1048 LVTGNTANP
+1048 
-1057 STFTVADGDKTPD
+1057 
-1070 TNREYQVGKV
+1070 
-1080 QVVDGAGSWTFKS
+1080 
-1093 WDKDSETVNK
+1093 
-1103 TDVHFVGTWEYN
+1103 
-1115 EPSFGKTHKYVSET
+1115 
-1129 EGMELP
+1129 
-1135 KVVTD
+1135 
-1140 TLPGNVT
+1140 
-1147 DAYKRGE
+1147 
-1154 VVNGDTIPN
+1154 
-1163 EVTDEDNDGVWTT
+1163 
-1176 TGWKTKD
+1176 
-1183 VTIENSDPEF
+1183 
-1193 VAGWTFKANPH
+1193 H
-1204 KATYEFVSGTPGKDL
+1204 KATYEFVSGTPGKEL

-1228 TDPAD
+1228 TDPAK

-1255 DGVWTFKS
+1255 DGTWTFKS

-1351 SKKTIEREGI
+1351 PKKTIEREGI

-1381 SGTSGRELP
+1381 SGTPGKELP

-1398 KDNKI
+1398 KDDKA
-1403 YVTGSKV
+1403 YVNGSKV
-1410 KSNKPSKTEVKV
+1410 TSTKPSKTEVKV

-1442 GEFAGEWVFEAD
+1442 GEFSGEWVFEAD
-1454 PEPAKPAAKPVPK
+1454 QEPAKPAAKPVPK
-1467 TGDATTTAPVVGGI
+1467 TGDATTIAPIVGGI
-1481 TAIMT
+1481 VALMT

>member
-1 MFTIRKE
+1 
-8 YMDKRYNSPG
+8 MDKRYNSPG

-37 VAKYAYAE
+37 IVKSAYAE
-45 TTPTAQI
+45 TPTTAQI

-69 NMNDYEVIHKDP
+69 NMNDYEVVHKDP

-192 VVQFTNYNFYTGEP
+192 VVQFTNYNFYTGGP
-206 NAAPY
+206 NTAPY

-279 NADAQ
+279 NADSQ
-284 ASKIIFNRNFASRLT
+284 ASKIIFNRNFAARLT

-330 ATIRSRSN
+330 VTIRSRSN

-472 ETDTLATDLSADT
+472 ETDALATDLSADT

-601 FIGTWAFTP
+601 FIGTWAFIP

-621 SDGST
+621 SDGSA

-656 AAENAMQPTDKGYDA
+656 AAENVMQPTDKGYDA
-671 SKTQVKLPHGYAD
+671 TKTQVKLPHGYAD
-684 FIGWDIPSATI
+684 FISWDIPSATI

-722 TDKALPAGITAIT
+722 TDKALPAGITALT
-735 PATVNDQYHD
+735 PATVSDQYHD
-745 GDTINADDFQIPAEN
+745 GDTINADTFQIPAEN
-760 VVSSTNPL
+760 VVPSTNPL

-900 ADVTFTLKWSYSE
+900 GDVTFTLKWSYQE

-926 GSELPQGIK
+926 GSELSQGIK
-935 DITPGNIENQY
+935 DITPANIENQY

-983 RDGVWEFIGWD
+983 RDGVWEFVSWD

-1004 DNLFTGTWRF
+1004 DNLFTGTWKF
-1014 SPYHHKQT
+1014 MGYS
-1022 HEFVSGTDGKQLPEK
+1022 
-1037 ILNMTPGEVDG
+1037 
-1048 LVTGNTANP
+1048 
-1057 STFTVADGDKTPD
+1057 
-1070 TNREYQVGKV
+1070 
-1080 QVVDGAGSWTFKS
+1080 
-1093 WDKDSETVNK
+1093 
-1103 TDVHFVGTWEYN
+1103 
-1115 EPSFGKTHKYVSET
+1115 
-1129 EGMELP
+1129 
-1135 KVVTD
+1135 
-1140 TLPGNVT
+1140 
-1147 DAYKRGE
+1147 
-1154 VVNGDTIPN
+1154 
-1163 EVTDEDNDGVWTT
+1163 
-1176 TGWKTKD
+1176 
-1183 VTIENSDPEF
+1183 
-1193 VAGWTFKANPH
+1193 H
-1204 KATYEFVSGTPGKDL
+1204 KATYEFVSGTPDKQL

-1228 TDPAD
+1228 TDPAK

-1255 DGVWTFKS
+1255 DGTWTFKS

-1328 KIPNDPV
+1328 KIPNNPV

-1351 SKKTIEREGI
+1351 PKKTIEREGI

-1381 SGTSGRELP
+1381 SGTPGKELP
-1390 KEVTDLLP
+1390 KEVTELLP
-1398 KDNKI
+1398 KDDKT

-1410 KSNKPSKTEVKV
+1410 KSNTPSKTEVKV

-1442 GEFAGEWVFEAD
+1442 GEFTGEWVFEAD
-1454 PEPAKPAAKPVPK
+1454 PVPTPEPQKPAVKPVPK
-1467 TGDATTTAPVVGGI
+1467 TGDATTVAPAVGGI
-1481 TAIMT
+1481 VAILT

>member
-1 MFTIRKE
+1 
-8 YMDKRYNSPG
+8 MDKRYNSPG

-37 VAKYAYAE
+37 IVKSAYAE
-45 TTPTAQI
+45 TPNTAQI

-69 NMNDYEVIHKDP
+69 NMNDYEVVHKDP

-192 VVQFTNYNFYTGEP
+192 VVQFTNYNFYASEP
-206 NAAPY
+206 GSAPY

-253 GDLDVISYVNK
+253 GDLDVINYVNK

-279 NADAQ
+279 NADSQ
-284 ASKIIFNRNFASRLT
+284 ASKIIFNRNFAARLT

-307 MVINPPANSIGGNSL
+307 MVINPPANSTGGNSL

-621 SDGST
+621 SDGSA
-626 VPAEVNATLP
+626 VPTEVNATLP

-656 AAENAMQPTDKGYDA
+656 AAENVMQPTDKGYDA

-745 GDTINADDFQIPAEN
+745 GDTINADSFQIPADH
-760 VVSSTNPL
+760 VVPTTNPL
-768 YDASKVQYL
+768 YDANKVQYL

-817 HKFESVDGTPLPTE
+817 HKFESVDGTPLPSE

-850 ADTFEVPAAN
+850 AGTFEVPAAN

-900 ADVTFTLKWSYSE
+900 GDVTFTLKWSYSE

-935 DITPGNIENQY
+935 DTTPANVENQY

-983 RDGVWEFIGWD
+983 RDGVWEFVSWD

-1004 DNLFTGTWRF
+1004 DNLFTGTWKF
-1014 SPYHHKQT
+1014 
-1022 HEFVSGTDGKQLPEK
+1022 
-1037 ILNMTPGEVDG
+1037 
-1048 LVTGNTANP
+1048 
-1057 STFTVADGDKTPD
+1057 
-1070 TNREYQVGKV
+1070 
-1080 QVVDGAGSWTFKS
+1080 
-1093 WDKDSETVNK
+1093 
-1103 TDVHFVGTWEYN
+1103 
-1115 EPSFGKTHKYVSET
+1115 
-1129 EGMELP
+1129 
-1135 KVVTD
+1135 
-1140 TLPGNVT
+1140 
-1147 DAYKRGE
+1147 
-1154 VVNGDTIPN
+1154 NGY
-1163 EVTDEDNDGVWTT
+1163 
-1176 TGWKTKD
+1176 
-1183 VTIENSDPEF
+1183 S
-1193 VAGWTFKANPH
+1193 H
-1204 KATYEFVSGTPGKDL
+1204 KATYEFVSGTPGKEL

-1228 TDPAD
+1228 TDPAK

-1255 DGVWTFKS
+1255 DGTWTFKS

-1296 STDPKRELP
+1296 SSDPKRELP

-1351 SKKTIEREGI
+1351 PKKTIEREGI

-1381 SGTSGRELP
+1381 SGTPGKELP

-1398 KDNKI
+1398 KDDKT

-1454 PEPAKPAAKPVPK
+1454 PAPTPEPQKPAAKPVPK
-1467 TGDATTTAPVVGGI
+1467 TGDATTVAPAVGGI
-1481 TAIMT
+1481 AAIMT

-1495 RKSDD
+1495 RKSDE

>member
-1 MFTIRKE
+1 
-8 YMDKRYNSPG
+8 MDKHHNSPG

-37 VAKYAYAE
+37 IVKSAYAE
-45 TTPTAQI
+45 TPTTAQI

-69 NMNDYEVIHKDP
+69 NMNDYEVVHKDP

-171 MSKPGDE
+171 MSKQGDE

-279 NADAQ
+279 NADSQ
-284 ASKIIFNRNFASRLT
+284 AAKIIFNRNFAARLT

-307 MVINPPANSIGGNSL
+307 MVINPPANSTGGNSL

-443 KYTIDTTGQKL
+443 KYTIDTTRQKL

-558 KPDTSYKGYDASK
+558 KPNATYNGYDAGK
-571 VQVKDDAKNGVWS
+571 VQVKDDTKNGVWS

-621 SDGST
+621 SDGSA

-636 ARVGDLVDGTNVTAA
+636 ARVGDLIDGTNVTAA

-656 AAENAMQPTDKGYDA
+656 AAENVMQPTDKGYDA
-671 SKTQVKLPHGYAD
+671 TKTQVKLPHGYAN
-684 FIGWDIPSATI
+684 FVNWDIPSATI

-735 PATVNDQYHD
+735 PATVSDQYHD
-745 GDTINADDFQIPAEN
+745 GDTINADEFQIPAEN
-760 VVSSTNPL
+760 VVPSTNPL
-768 YDASKVQYL
+768 YDANKVQYL

-784 ADDAW
+784 ADDTW

-892 KHDVTVDH
+892 KHDVTVDRG
-900 ADVTFTLKWSYSE
+900 DVTFTLKWSYTE

-935 DITPGNIENQY
+935 DITPANVESQY

-969 EYADASKKQFVDTE
+969 EYADASKKQFVDAE
-983 RDGVWEFIGWD
+983 RDGVWEFVSWD

-1004 DNLFTGTWRF
+1004 DNLFTGTWKF
-1014 SPYHHKQT
+1014 
-1022 HEFVSGTDGKQLPEK
+1022 
-1037 ILNMTPGEVDG
+1037 
-1048 LVTGNTANP
+1048 
-1057 STFTVADGDKTPD
+1057 
-1070 TNREYQVGKV
+1070 
-1080 QVVDGAGSWTFKS
+1080 
-1093 WDKDSETVNK
+1093 
-1103 TDVHFVGTWEYN
+1103 
-1115 EPSFGKTHKYVSET
+1115 
-1129 EGMELP
+1129 
-1135 KVVTD
+1135 
-1140 TLPGNVT
+1140 
-1147 DAYKRGE
+1147 
-1154 VVNGDTIPN
+1154 NGY
-1163 EVTDEDNDGVWTT
+1163 
-1176 TGWKTKD
+1176 
-1183 VTIENSDPEF
+1183 S
-1193 VAGWTFKANPH
+1193 H
-1204 KATYEFVSGTPGKDL
+1204 KATYEFVSGTPGKEL

-1228 TDPAD
+1228 TDPAK

-1245 FEKTVKDEDN
+1245 FERTVKDDEN
-1255 DGVWTFKS
+1255 DGTWTFKS
-1263 YDHDKQTVEKSDI
+1263 YDHDKQTIEKSDI

-1351 SKKTIEREGI
+1351 PKKTIEREGI

-1381 SGTSGRELP
+1381 SGTPGKELP

-1398 KDNKI
+1398 KDDKT

-1467 TGDATTTAPVVGGI
+1467 TGDATTVAPAVGGI
-1481 TAIMT
+1481 VAIMT

>member
-8 YMDKRYNSPG
+8 YMDKRYNSAG

-37 VAKYAYAE
+37 IVKSAYAE
-45 TTPTAQI
+45 TPNTAQI

-69 NMNDYEVIHKDP
+69 NMNDYEVVHKDP

-89 SSAYFSQPGNG
+89 SSTYFSQPGNG

-253 GDLDVISYVNK
+253 GDLDVINSVNK
-264 AKGDGAGQNEMFELP
+264 LKGDGAGQNEMFELP
-279 NADAQ
+279 NADSQ
-284 ASKIIFNRNFASRLT
+284 ASKIIFNRNFAARLT

-307 MVINPPANSIGGNSL
+307 MVVNPPANSTGGNSL

-330 ATIRSRSN
+330 TTIRSRSN

-523 SQLPGDVTTLTPG
+523 SQLPSDVTTLTPG

-621 SDGST
+621 SDGSA

-656 AAENAMQPTDKGYDA
+656 AAENVMQPTDKGYDA
-671 SKTQVKLPHGYAD
+671 TKTQVKLPHGYAD
-684 FIGWDIPSATI
+684 FISWDIPSATI

-722 TDKALPAGITAIT
+722 TDKALPAGITALT
-735 PATVNDQYHD
+735 PATVSDQYHD
-745 GDTINADDFQIPAEN
+745 GDTINADTFQIPAEN
-760 VVSSTNPL
+760 VVPSTNPL
-768 YDASKVQYL
+768 YDANKVQYL

-817 HKFESVDGTPLPTE
+817 HKFESVDGTPLPNE

-900 ADVTFTLKWSYSE
+900 GDVTFTLKWSYSE

-935 DITPGNIENQY
+935 DITPTSVENQY
-946 KPNEVITADG
+946 KPNEVITADS

-969 EYADASKKQFVDTE
+969 EYADASKKQFVDIE

-1004 DNLFTGTWRF
+1004 DNLFTGTWKF
-1014 SPYHHKQT
+1014 MGYS
-1022 HEFVSGTDGKQLPEK
+1022 
-1037 ILNMTPGEVDG
+1037 
-1048 LVTGNTANP
+1048 
-1057 STFTVADGDKTPD
+1057 
-1070 TNREYQVGKV
+1070 
-1080 QVVDGAGSWTFKS
+1080 
-1093 WDKDSETVNK
+1093 
-1103 TDVHFVGTWEYN
+1103 
-1115 EPSFGKTHKYVSET
+1115 
-1129 EGMELP
+1129 
-1135 KVVTD
+1135 
-1140 TLPGNVT
+1140 
-1147 DAYKRGE
+1147 
-1154 VVNGDTIPN
+1154 
-1163 EVTDEDNDGVWTT
+1163 
-1176 TGWKTKD
+1176 
-1183 VTIENSDPEF
+1183 
-1193 VAGWTFKANPH
+1193 H
-1204 KATYEFVSGTPGKDL
+1204 KATYEFVSGTPDKDL

-1228 TDPAD
+1228 TDPAK
-1233 YTKGTEVPAKSE
+1233 YTKGTEVLAKSE

-1255 DGVWTFKS
+1255 DGTWTFKS

-1351 SKKTIEREGI
+1351 PKKTIEREGI

-1381 SGTSGRELP
+1381 SGTPGKELP

-1398 KDNKI
+1398 KDDKT

-1454 PEPAKPAAKPVPK
+1454 PAPTPEPQKPAAKPVPK
-1467 TGDATTTAPVVGGI
+1467 TGDATTVAPAVGGI
-1481 TAIMT
+1481 AAIVT

>member
-1 MFTIRKE
+1 MFTNRKE

-37 VAKYAYAE
+37 IVKSAYAE
-45 TTPTAQI
+45 TPTTAQI

-57 DLAKLKLQKLNL
+57 DLARLKLQKLNL

-253 GDLDVISYVNK
+253 GDLDVINSVNK
-264 AKGDGAGQNEMFELP
+264 LKGDGAGQNEMFELP
-279 NADAQ
+279 NADSQ
-284 ASKIIFNRNFASRLT
+284 ASKIIFNRNFAARLT

-307 MVINPPANSIGGNSL
+307 MVVNPPANSTGGNSL
-322 DWMYNTTG
+322 DWMYNITG

-621 SDGST
+621 SDGSA

-636 ARVGDLVDGTNVTAA
+636 ARVGDLIDGTNVTAA

-656 AAENAMQPTDKGYDA
+656 AAENVMQPTDKGYDA
-671 SKTQVKLPHGYAD
+671 TKTQVKLPHGYVD
-684 FIGWDIPSATI
+684 FISWDIPSATI

-722 TDKALPAGITAIT
+722 TDKALPAGITALT

-745 GDTINADDFQIPAEN
+745 GDTINADSFQIPAEN
-760 VVSSTNPL
+760 VVPSTNPL
-768 YDASKVQYL
+768 YDANKVQYL

-840 NGYEDGTVLN
+840 SGYEDGTVLN

-900 ADVTFTLKWSYSE
+900 ADVTFTLKWSYQE

-935 DITPGNIENQY
+935 DITPASVENQY

-969 EYADASKKQFVDTE
+969 EYADASKKQFFDAE
-983 RDGVWEFIGWD
+983 RDGVWEFVSWD

-1004 DNLFTGTWRF
+1004 DNLFTGTWKF
-1014 SPYHHKQT
+1014 MGYS
-1022 HEFVSGTDGKQLPEK
+1022 
-1037 ILNMTPGEVDG
+1037 
-1048 LVTGNTANP
+1048 
-1057 STFTVADGDKTPD
+1057 
-1070 TNREYQVGKV
+1070 
-1080 QVVDGAGSWTFKS
+1080 
-1093 WDKDSETVNK
+1093 
-1103 TDVHFVGTWEYN
+1103 
-1115 EPSFGKTHKYVSET
+1115 
-1129 EGMELP
+1129 
-1135 KVVTD
+1135 
-1140 TLPGNVT
+1140 
-1147 DAYKRGE
+1147 
-1154 VVNGDTIPN
+1154 
-1163 EVTDEDNDGVWTT
+1163 
-1176 TGWKTKD
+1176 
-1183 VTIENSDPEF
+1183 
-1193 VAGWTFKANPH
+1193 H

-1228 TDPAD
+1228 TDPAK

-1245 FEKTVKDEDN
+1245 FEKTIKDEDN
-1255 DGVWTFKS
+1255 DGTWTFKS
-1263 YDHDKQTVEKSDI
+1263 YDHDKQTVEKFDI

-1351 SKKTIEREGI
+1351 PKKTIEREGI

-1381 SGTSGRELP
+1381 SGTPGKELP
-1390 KEVTDLLP
+1390 KEVTELLP
-1398 KDNKI
+1398 KDDKT

-1454 PEPAKPAAKPVPK
+1454 PAPTPEPQKPAAKPVPK

-1481 TAIMT
+1481 AAIMT

-1495 RKSDD
+1495 RKSDE

>member
-1 MFTIRKE
+1 
-8 YMDKRYNSPG
+8 MDKRYNSPG

-37 VAKYAYAE
+37 IVKSAYAE
-45 TTPTAQI
+45 TPTTAQI

-69 NMNDYEVIHKDP
+69 NMNDYEVVHKDP

-157 SGTSYASTS
+157 SGTSYALTS

-192 VVQFTNYNFYTGEP
+192 VVQFTNYNFYASEP
-206 NAAPY
+206 GSAPY

-253 GDLDVISYVNK
+253 GDLDVINYVNK

-279 NADAQ
+279 NADSQ
-284 ASKIIFNRNFASRLT
+284 ASKIIFNRNFAARLT

-621 SDGST
+621 SDGSA

-656 AAENAMQPTDKGYDA
+656 AAENVMQPTDKGYDA
-671 SKTQVKLPHGYAD
+671 TKTQVKLPHGYAD

-722 TDKALPAGITAIT
+722 TDKALPAGITALT

-745 GDTINADDFQIPAEN
+745 GDTINADGFQIPAEN
-760 VVSSTNPL
+760 VVPSTNPL
-768 YDASKVQYL
+768 YDANKVQYL

-784 ADDAW
+784 ADDSW

-900 ADVTFTLKWSYSE
+900 GDVTFTLKWSYSE

-935 DITPGNIENQY
+935 DITPASVENQY

-983 RDGVWEFIGWD
+983 RDGVWEFVSWD

-1004 DNLFTGTWRF
+1004 DNLFTGTWKF
-1014 SPYHHKQT
+1014 MGYS
-1022 HEFVSGTDGKQLPEK
+1022 
-1037 ILNMTPGEVDG
+1037 
-1048 LVTGNTANP
+1048 
-1057 STFTVADGDKTPD
+1057 
-1070 TNREYQVGKV
+1070 
-1080 QVVDGAGSWTFKS
+1080 
-1093 WDKDSETVNK
+1093 
-1103 TDVHFVGTWEYN
+1103 
-1115 EPSFGKTHKYVSET
+1115 
-1129 EGMELP
+1129 
-1135 KVVTD
+1135 
-1140 TLPGNVT
+1140 
-1147 DAYKRGE
+1147 
-1154 VVNGDTIPN
+1154 
-1163 EVTDEDNDGVWTT
+1163 
-1176 TGWKTKD
+1176 
-1183 VTIENSDPEF
+1183 
-1193 VAGWTFKANPH
+1193 H
-1204 KATYEFVSGTPGKDL
+1204 KATYEFVSGTPGKEL

-1228 TDPAD
+1228 TDPAK

-1245 FEKTVKDEDN
+1245 FEKTIKDEDN
-1255 DGVWTFKS
+1255 DGTWTFKS

-1351 SKKTIEREGI
+1351 PKKTIEREGI

-1381 SGTSGRELP
+1381 SGTPGKELP

-1398 KDNKI
+1398 KDDKT

-1467 TGDATTTAPVVGGI
+1467 TGDATTVAPAVGGI
-1481 TAIMT
+1481 VAIMT

>member
-1 MFTIRKE
+1 
-8 YMDKRYNSPG
+8 MDKRYNSPG

-37 VAKYAYAE
+37 IVKSAYAE
-45 TTPTAQI
+45 TPNTAQI

-279 NADAQ
+279 NADSQ
-284 ASKIIFNRNFASRLT
+284 ASKIIFNRNFAARLT

-330 ATIRSRSN
+330 ATIRSRNN

-571 VQVKDDAKNGVWS
+571 VQVKDDVKNGVWS

-621 SDGST
+621 SDGSA

-651 NPLAP
+651 DPLAP
-656 AAENAMQPTDKGYDA
+656 AAENVMQPTDKGYDA
-671 SKTQVKLPHGYAD
+671 TKTQVKLPHGYVD
-684 FIGWDIPSATI
+684 FISWDVPSATI

-760 VVSSTNPL
+760 VVPATNPL

-900 ADVTFTLKWSYSE
+900 GDVTFTLKWSYSE

-935 DITPGNIENQY
+935 DITPVNVENQY
-946 KPNEVITADG
+946 KSNEVITADS

-983 RDGVWEFIGWD
+983 RDGVWEFISWD

-1004 DNLFTGTWRF
+1004 DNLFTGTW
-1014 SPYHHKQT
+1014 K
-1022 HEFVSGTDGKQLPEK
+1022 
-1037 ILNMTPGEVDG
+1037 
-1048 LVTGNTANP
+1048 
-1057 STFTVADGDKTPD
+1057 
-1070 TNREYQVGKV
+1070 
-1080 QVVDGAGSWTFKS
+1080 FKGYS
-1093 WDKDSETVNK
+1093 
-1103 TDVHFVGTWEYN
+1103 
-1115 EPSFGKTHKYVSET
+1115 
-1129 EGMELP
+1129 
-1135 KVVTD
+1135 
-1140 TLPGNVT
+1140 
-1147 DAYKRGE
+1147 
-1154 VVNGDTIPN
+1154 
-1163 EVTDEDNDGVWTT
+1163 
-1176 TGWKTKD
+1176 
-1183 VTIENSDPEF
+1183 
-1193 VAGWTFKANPH
+1193 H
-1204 KATYEFVSGTPGKDL
+1204 KATYEFVSGTPGKEL

-1228 TDPAD
+1228 TDPAK
-1233 YTKGTEVPAKSE
+1233 YTKGAEVPAKSE

-1255 DGVWTFKS
+1255 DGTWTFKS

-1351 SKKTIEREGI
+1351 PKKTIEREGI

-1375 VTYKFT
+1375 VMYKFT
-1381 SGTSGRELP
+1381 SGTPGKELP

-1398 KDNKI
+1398 KDDKT

-1454 PEPAKPAAKPVPK
+1454 PAPTPEPQKPAAKPVPK
-1467 TGDATTTAPVVGGI
+1467 TGDATTVAPAVGGI
-1481 TAIMT
+1481 AAIMT

>member
-1 MFTIRKE
+1 
-8 YMDKRYNSPG
+8 MDKRYNSPG

-37 VAKYAYAE
+37 IVKSAYAE
-45 TTPTAQI
+45 TPNTAQI

-279 NADAQ
+279 NADSQ
-284 ASKIIFNRNFASRLT
+284 ASKIIFNRNFAARLT

-307 MVINPPANSIGGNSL
+307 MVINPPANSIGGSSL

-513 FDHEFVAEDG
+513 FDHEFIAEDG

-621 SDGST
+621 SDGSA

-636 ARVGDLVDGTNVTAA
+636 ARVGDLIDGTNVAA
-651 NPLAP
+651 ASPLAP
-656 AAENAMQPTDKGYDA
+656 AAENVMQPTDKGYDA
-671 SKTQVKLPHGYAD
+671 TKTQVKLPHGYAD
-684 FIGWDIPSATI
+684 FVNWDIPSATI

-745 GDTINADDFQIPAEN
+745 GDTINADEFQIPADH
-760 VVSSTNPL
+760 VVPTTNPL

-784 ADDAW
+784 ADDTW

-817 HKFESVDGTPLPTE
+817 HKFESVDGTSLPTE

-860 KVDASDKLYQEGK
+860 KVDANDKLYQEGK

-900 ADVTFTLKWSYSE
+900 ADVTFTLKWSYQE

-926 GSELPQGIK
+926 GSELPQGIN
-935 DITPGNIENQY
+935 DITPASVENQY
-946 KPNEVITADG
+946 KPNEVITADS

-1004 DNLFTGTWRF
+1004 DNLFTGTWKF
-1014 SPYHHKQT
+1014 MGYS
-1022 HEFVSGTDGKQLPEK
+1022 
-1037 ILNMTPGEVDG
+1037 
-1048 LVTGNTANP
+1048 
-1057 STFTVADGDKTPD
+1057 
-1070 TNREYQVGKV
+1070 
-1080 QVVDGAGSWTFKS
+1080 
-1093 WDKDSETVNK
+1093 
-1103 TDVHFVGTWEYN
+1103 
-1115 EPSFGKTHKYVSET
+1115 
-1129 EGMELP
+1129 
-1135 KVVTD
+1135 
-1140 TLPGNVT
+1140 
-1147 DAYKRGE
+1147 
-1154 VVNGDTIPN
+1154 
-1163 EVTDEDNDGVWTT
+1163 
-1176 TGWKTKD
+1176 
-1183 VTIENSDPEF
+1183 
-1193 VAGWTFKANPH
+1193 H
-1204 KATYEFVSGTPGKDL
+1204 KATYEFVSGTPGKEL

-1228 TDPAD
+1228 TDPAK

-1245 FEKTVKDEDN
+1245 FEKTVKDDEN
-1255 DGVWTFKS
+1255 DGTWTFKS
-1263 YDHDKQTVEKSDI
+1263 YDHDKQTIEKSDI

-1351 SKKTIEREGI
+1351 PKKTIEREGI
-1361 KFTGEWTPKQREYK
+1361 KFTGEWTQKQREYK

-1381 SGTSGRELP
+1381 SGTPGKELP

-1398 KDNKI
+1398 KDDKT

-1454 PEPAKPAAKPVPK
+1454 PAPTPEPQKPAAKPVPK
-1467 TGDATTTAPVVGGI
+1467 TGDATTVAPAVGGI
-1481 TAIMT
+1481 AAILT

>member
-1 MFTIRKE
+1 
-8 YMDKRYNSPG
+8 MDKRYNSPG

-37 VAKYAYAE
+37 IVKSAYAE
-45 TTPTAQI
+45 TPNTAQI

-69 NMNDYEVIHKDP
+69 NMNDYEVVHKDP

-253 GDLDVISYVNK
+253 SDLDVINSVNK
-264 AKGDGAGQNEMFELP
+264 LKGDGAGQDEMFELP
-279 NADAQ
+279 NADSQ
-284 ASKIIFNRNFASRLT
+284 ASKIIFNRNFAARLT

-307 MVINPPANSIGGNSL
+307 MVVNPPANSTGGNSL

-432 STADWRKLPPN
+432 STADWQKLPPN

-454 KVNIDK
+454 KVDIDK

-523 SQLPGDVTTLTPG
+523 SQLPSDITTLTPG

-621 SDGST
+621 SDGSA

-656 AAENAMQPTDKGYDA
+656 AADNVMQPTDKGYDA
-671 SKTQVKLPHGYAD
+671 TKTQVKLPHGYAD

-735 PATVNDQYHD
+735 PATVSDQYHD
-745 GDTINADDFQIPAEN
+745 GDTINADTFQIPAEN
-760 VVSSTNPL
+760 VVPSTNPL
-768 YDASKVQYL
+768 YNANKVQYL

-900 ADVTFTLKWSYSE
+900 GDVTFTLKWSYSE

-935 DITPGNIENQY
+935 DITPASVENQY
-946 KPNEVITADG
+946 KPNEVITADS

-983 RDGVWEFIGWD
+983 RDGVWEFISWD

-1004 DNLFTGTWRF
+1004 DNLFTGTWKF
-1014 SPYHHKQT
+1014 
-1022 HEFVSGTDGKQLPEK
+1022 
-1037 ILNMTPGEVDG
+1037 
-1048 LVTGNTANP
+1048 
-1057 STFTVADGDKTPD
+1057 
-1070 TNREYQVGKV
+1070 
-1080 QVVDGAGSWTFKS
+1080 
-1093 WDKDSETVNK
+1093 
-1103 TDVHFVGTWEYN
+1103 
-1115 EPSFGKTHKYVSET
+1115 
-1129 EGMELP
+1129 
-1135 KVVTD
+1135 
-1140 TLPGNVT
+1140 
-1147 DAYKRGE
+1147 
-1154 VVNGDTIPN
+1154 NGY
-1163 EVTDEDNDGVWTT
+1163 
-1176 TGWKTKD
+1176 
-1183 VTIENSDPEF
+1183 S
-1193 VAGWTFKANPH
+1193 H
-1204 KATYEFVSGTPGKDL
+1204 KATYEFVSGTPGKEL

-1228 TDPAD
+1228 TDPSK

-1255 DGVWTFKS
+1255 DGTWTFKS

-1281 WEFTPNTYPVGYEFK
+1281 WEFMPNTYPVGYEFK

-1351 SKKTIEREGI
+1351 PKKTIEREGI

-1381 SGTSGRELP
+1381 SGTPGKELP

-1398 KDNKI
+1398 KDDKT

-1467 TGDATTTAPVVGGI
+1467 TGDATTVAPAVGGI
-1481 TAIMT
+1481 AAIVT
-1486 SILAFFGIK
+1486 SILAFFGVK
-1495 RKSDD
+1495 RKSDK

>member
-1 MFTIRKE
+1 MN
-8 YMDKRYNSPG
+8 KRYNSPG

-26 MAATLLSNVSG
+26 MAATFLSNVSG
-37 VAKYAYAE
+37 IVKSAYAE
-45 TTPTAQI
+45 TPATAQI

-253 GDLDVISYVNK
+253 GDLDVINYVNK

-279 NADAQ
+279 NADSQ
-284 ASKIIFNRNFASRLT
+284 ASKIIFNRNFAARLT

-401 DEFSIDD
+401 DEFYIDD

-443 KYTIDTTGQKL
+443 KYTIDTTGQRL

-571 VQVKDDAKNGVWS
+571 VQVKDDTKNGVWS

-621 SDGST
+621 SDGSA

-636 ARVGDLVDGTNVTAA
+636 ARVGDLIDGTNVTAA

-656 AAENAMQPTDKGYDA
+656 AAENVMQPTDKGYDA
-671 SKTQVKLPHGYAD
+671 TKTQVKLSHGYAD
-684 FIGWDIPSATI
+684 FIGWDIPNATI

-722 TDKALPAGITAIT
+722 TDKALPAGITALT

-745 GDTINADDFQIPAEN
+745 GDTINADEFQIPAEN
-760 VVSSTNPL
+760 VVPSTNPL

-809 QANSYAKN
+809 QANSYAKS

-900 ADVTFTLKWSYSE
+900 GDVTFTLKWSYTE

-935 DITPGNIENQY
+935 DITPASVENQY

-956 FEVPADKKPADGT
+956 FEVPADKKPVDGT

-983 RDGVWEFIGWD
+983 RDGVWEFVSWD
-994 KDNITVDHSD
+994 KDNITVDHGD
-1004 DNLFTGTWRF
+1004 DNLFTGTWKF
-1014 SPYHHKQT
+1014 SGY
-1022 HEFVSGTDGKQLPEK
+1022 S
-1037 ILNMTPGEVDG
+1037 
-1048 LVTGNTANP
+1048 
-1057 STFTVADGDKTPD
+1057 
-1070 TNREYQVGKV
+1070 
-1080 QVVDGAGSWTFKS
+1080 
-1093 WDKDSETVNK
+1093 
-1103 TDVHFVGTWEYN
+1103 
-1115 EPSFGKTHKYVSET
+1115 
-1129 EGMELP
+1129 
-1135 KVVTD
+1135 
-1140 TLPGNVT
+1140 
-1147 DAYKRGE
+1147 
-1154 VVNGDTIPN
+1154 
-1163 EVTDEDNDGVWTT
+1163 
-1176 TGWKTKD
+1176 
-1183 VTIENSDPEF
+1183 
-1193 VAGWTFKANPH
+1193 H
-1204 KATYEFVSGTPGKDL
+1204 KATYEFVSGTPGKEL

-1228 TDPAD
+1228 TDPAK

-1255 DGVWTFKS
+1255 DGTWTFKS

-1281 WEFTPNTYPVGYEFK
+1281 WEFTPNTYPVSYEFK

-1351 SKKTIEREGI
+1351 PKKTIEREGI

-1381 SGTSGRELP
+1381 SGTPGKELP

-1398 KDNKI
+1398 KDDET

-1442 GEFAGEWVFEAD
+1442 GEFTGEWVFEAD
-1454 PEPAKPAAKPVPK
+1454 PAPTPEPQKPAAKPVPK
-1467 TGDATTTAPVVGGI
+1467 TGDATTTAPAVGGI
-1481 TAIMT
+1481 AAIMT

>member
-1 MFTIRKE
+1 
-8 YMDKRYNSPG
+8 MDKRYNSPG

-69 NMNDYEVIHKDP
+69 NMNDYEVVHKDP

-264 AKGDGAGQNEMFELP
+264 TKGDGAGQNEMFELP
-279 NADAQ
+279 NADSQ
-284 ASKIIFNRNFASRLT
+284 AAKIIFNRNFAARLT

-307 MVINPPANSIGGNSL
+307 MVINPPANSTGGNSL

-330 ATIRSRSN
+330 TTIRSRSN

-443 KYTIDTTGQKL
+443 KYTIDTTGQRL

-571 VQVKDDAKNGVWS
+571 VQVKDDSKNGVWS

-621 SDGST
+621 SDGSA

-636 ARVGDLVDGTNVTAA
+636 ARVGDLVDGTNVTAT

-656 AAENAMQPTDKGYDA
+656 AAENVMQPTDKGYDA

-684 FIGWDIPSATI
+684 FVNWDIPSATI

-745 GDTINADDFQIPAEN
+745 GDTINADTFQIPAEN
-760 VVSSTNPL
+760 VVPSTNPL
-768 YDASKVQYL
+768 YDANKVQYL

-809 QANSYAKN
+809 QANTYAKH

-840 NGYEDGTVLN
+840 DGYEDGTVLN

-860 KVDASDKLYQEGK
+860 KVDASDKLYQAGRN
-873 TQFRSNDGMGVWT
+873 QLRSNDSMGVWT
-886 AEPAWD
+886 SELYWD
-892 KHDVTVDH
+892 KHNVTVDH
-900 ADVTFTLKWSYSE
+900 GDVTFILKWSYSE

-935 DITPGNIENQY
+935 DITPVNVENQY
-946 KPNEVITADG
+946 KPNEIITADG

-983 RDGVWEFIGWD
+983 RDGVWEFVSWD
-994 KDNITVDHSD
+994 KDNIAVDHSD
-1004 DNLFTGTWRF
+1004 DNLFTGTWKF
-1014 SPYHHKQT
+1014 MGYS
-1022 HEFVSGTDGKQLPEK
+1022 
-1037 ILNMTPGEVDG
+1037 
-1048 LVTGNTANP
+1048 
-1057 STFTVADGDKTPD
+1057 
-1070 TNREYQVGKV
+1070 
-1080 QVVDGAGSWTFKS
+1080 
-1093 WDKDSETVNK
+1093 
-1103 TDVHFVGTWEYN
+1103 
-1115 EPSFGKTHKYVSET
+1115 
-1129 EGMELP
+1129 
-1135 KVVTD
+1135 
-1140 TLPGNVT
+1140 
-1147 DAYKRGE
+1147 
-1154 VVNGDTIPN
+1154 
-1163 EVTDEDNDGVWTT
+1163 
-1176 TGWKTKD
+1176 
-1183 VTIENSDPEF
+1183 
-1193 VAGWTFKANPH
+1193 H
-1204 KATYEFVSGTPGKDL
+1204 KAMYEFVSGTPGKEL

-1255 DGVWTFKS
+1255 DGTWTFKS

-1296 STDPKRELP
+1296 SSDPKRELP

-1351 SKKTIEREGI
+1351 PKKTIEREGI

-1381 SGTSGRELP
+1381 SGTPGKELP

-1398 KDNKI
+1398 KDDKT

-1410 KSNKPSKTEVKV
+1410 KSNTPSKTEVKV

-1454 PEPAKPAAKPVPK
+1454 PAPTPEPQKPAAKPVPK

-1481 TAIMT
+1481 AAIMT

>member
-1 MFTIRKE
+1 
-8 YMDKRYNSPG
+8 MDKRYSSPG

-37 VAKYAYAE
+37 IVKSAYAE
-45 TTPTAQI
+45 TPTTAQI

-171 MSKPGDE
+171 MSKAEDE
-178 VMFAELDNAAGENG
+178 VMFAELDNASGENG
-192 VVQFTNYNFYTGEP
+192 VVQFTNYNFYTGES

-253 GDLDVISYVNK
+253 GDLDVINSVNK
-264 AKGDGAGQNEMFELP
+264 LKGDGAGQNEMFELP
-279 NADAQ
+279 NADSQ
-284 ASKIIFNRNFASRLT
+284 ASKIIFNRNFAARLT

-307 MVINPPANSIGGNSL
+307 MVVNPPANSTGGNSL

-330 ATIRSRSN
+330 TTIRSRSN

-356 YVEHPAVD
+356 YVEHPTVD

-589 KANETLDHKNGH
+589 KANEMLDHKNGH

-621 SDGST
+621 SDGSA

-636 ARVGDLVDGTNVTAA
+636 ARVGDLIDGTNVTAA

-656 AAENAMQPTDKGYDA
+656 AAENVMQPTDKGYDA

-684 FIGWDIPSATI
+684 FISWDIPSATI

-722 TDKALPAGITAIT
+722 TDKALPAGITALT

-760 VVSSTNPL
+760 VVPSINPL

-784 ADDAW
+784 ADDVW

-860 KVDASDKLYQEGK
+860 KVDTSDKLYQEGK

-900 ADVTFTLKWSYSE
+900 ADITFTLKWSYTE

-935 DITPGNIENQY
+935 DITPANIENQY
-946 KPNEVITADG
+946 KPNEVITADS

-983 RDGVWEFIGWD
+983 RDGVWEFVSWD

-1004 DNLFTGTWRF
+1004 DNLFTGTWKF
-1014 SPYHHKQT
+1014 MGYS
-1022 HEFVSGTDGKQLPEK
+1022 
-1037 ILNMTPGEVDG
+1037 
-1048 LVTGNTANP
+1048 
-1057 STFTVADGDKTPD
+1057 
-1070 TNREYQVGKV
+1070 
-1080 QVVDGAGSWTFKS
+1080 
-1093 WDKDSETVNK
+1093 
-1103 TDVHFVGTWEYN
+1103 
-1115 EPSFGKTHKYVSET
+1115 
-1129 EGMELP
+1129 
-1135 KVVTD
+1135 
-1140 TLPGNVT
+1140 
-1147 DAYKRGE
+1147 
-1154 VVNGDTIPN
+1154 
-1163 EVTDEDNDGVWTT
+1163 
-1176 TGWKTKD
+1176 
-1183 VTIENSDPEF
+1183 
-1193 VAGWTFKANPH
+1193 H
-1204 KATYEFVSGTPGKDL
+1204 KATYEFVSGTPGKEL

-1228 TDPAD
+1228 TDPAN

-1255 DGVWTFKS
+1255 DGTWTFKS

-1281 WEFTPNTYPVGYEFK
+1281 WEFTPNTYPVEYEFK

-1351 SKKTIEREGI
+1351 PKKTVEREGI

-1381 SGTSGRELP
+1381 SGTPGKELP

-1398 KDNKI
+1398 KDDKS

-1429 KEFPPELTIDKKD
+1429 KEFPPGLTIDKKD
-1442 GEFAGEWVFEAD
+1442 GEFTGEWVFEAD
-1454 PEPAKPAAKPVPK
+1454 PAPTPEPQKPAAKPVPK

-1481 TAIMT
+1481 AAIMT

>member
-1 MFTIRKE
+1 
-8 YMDKRYNSPG
+8 MDKRYNSPG

-37 VAKYAYAE
+37 IVKSAYAE
-45 TTPTAQI
+45 MPTTAQI

-166 TRERR
+166 TREKR

-192 VVQFTNYNFYTGEP
+192 VVQFTNYNFYASEP
-206 NAAPY
+206 GSAPY

-253 GDLDVISYVNK
+253 GDLDVINSVNK
-264 AKGDGAGQNEMFELP
+264 LKGDGAGQNEMFELP
-279 NADAQ
+279 NADSQ
-284 ASKIIFNRNFASRLT
+284 ASKIIFNRNFAARLT

-307 MVINPPANSIGGNSL
+307 MVVNPPANSTGGNSL

-330 ATIRSRSN
+330 TTIRSRSN

-621 SDGST
+621 SDGSA

-636 ARVGDLVDGTNVTAA
+636 ARVGDLIDGTNVTAA

-656 AAENAMQPTDKGYDA
+656 AAENVMQPTDKGYDA
-671 SKTQVKLPHGYAD
+671 TKTQVKLPHGYAD

-722 TDKALPAGITAIT
+722 TDKALPAGITALT

-745 GDTINADDFQIPAEN
+745 GDTINADDFQIPADH
-760 VVSSTNPL
+760 VVPSTNPL

-789 DKSNVVV
+789 DKSNIVV

-840 NGYEDGTVLN
+840 SGYEDGTVLN
-850 ADTFEVPAAN
+850 ADAFEVPASN

-900 ADVTFTLKWSYSE
+900 TDVTFTLKWSYTE

-935 DITPGNIENQY
+935 DITPASVENQY
-946 KPNEVITADG
+946 KPSKVITADG

-983 RDGVWEFIGWD
+983 RDGVWEFVSWD

-1004 DNLFTGTWRF
+1004 DNLFTGTWKF
-1014 SPYHHKQT
+1014 MGYS
-1022 HEFVSGTDGKQLPEK
+1022 
-1037 ILNMTPGEVDG
+1037 
-1048 LVTGNTANP
+1048 
-1057 STFTVADGDKTPD
+1057 
-1070 TNREYQVGKV
+1070 
-1080 QVVDGAGSWTFKS
+1080 
-1093 WDKDSETVNK
+1093 
-1103 TDVHFVGTWEYN
+1103 
-1115 EPSFGKTHKYVSET
+1115 
-1129 EGMELP
+1129 
-1135 KVVTD
+1135 
-1140 TLPGNVT
+1140 
-1147 DAYKRGE
+1147 
-1154 VVNGDTIPN
+1154 
-1163 EVTDEDNDGVWTT
+1163 
-1176 TGWKTKD
+1176 
-1183 VTIENSDPEF
+1183 
-1193 VAGWTFKANPH
+1193 H
-1204 KATYEFVSGTPGKDL
+1204 KATYEFVSGTPGKEL

-1255 DGVWTFKS
+1255 DGTWTFKS

-1296 STDPKRELP
+1296 SSDPKRELP

-1351 SKKTIEREGI
+1351 PKKTIEREGI

-1381 SGTSGRELP
+1381 SGTPGKELP

-1398 KDNKI
+1398 KDDKT

-1410 KSNKPSKTEVKV
+1410 TSNKPSKTEVKV

-1454 PEPAKPAAKPVPK
+1454 PAPTPEPQKPAAKPVPK
-1467 TGDATTTAPVVGGI
+1467 TGDATTVAPAVGGI
-1481 TAIMT
+1481 AAIMT

>member
-1 MFTIRKE
+1 MKKNKFVFNK
-8 YMDKRYNSPG
+8 
-18 RRAIVAGL
+18 AVAAGL
-26 MAATLLSNVSG
+26 MLTSIVSPFVTNPATAHAAEPV
-37 VAKYAYAE
+37 
-45 TTPTAQI
+45 QI

-57 DLAKLKLQKLNL
+57 DLSKLQLQKLNL
-69 NMNDYEVIHKDP
+69 NMNDYEIVHQDP
-81 TTQINTFD
+81 TTKINMFD
-89 SSAYFSQPGNG
+89 MSSYHTQPDSA
-100 WAPTSI
+100 WAPFNI

-117 DHIVIDNPVEI
+117 DHIEIDNPVEI
-128 LFKNTGYYFGRQ
+128 LFKNTGYYFGKQ
-140 TNVRMKVN
+140 TNVRVKVN
-148 RVYYDAIDY
+148 KVYYDAIDY
-157 SGTSYASTS
+157 SGTSFADSS
-166 TRERR
+166 TREKR
-171 MSKPGDE
+171 MNKSEDE
-178 VMFAELDNAAGENG
+178 VTFATLDDSRSEGG
-192 VVQFTNYNFYTGEP
+192 LVQFTNYSYYANDTQ
-206 NAAPY
+206 AKQY
-211 VHPVQG
+211 VKPKPG
-217 SKQNTLNSWYTMRA
+217 SKQNTLSSWYTMRA

-246 MKLVVPV
+246 MKLVMPV
-253 GDLDVISYVNK
+253 ADIDVINWVNK
-264 AKGDGAGQNEMFELP
+264 QKGAGSGQNEMFGLP
-279 NADAQ
+279 NASEQ
-284 ASKIIFNRNFASRLT
+284 ASKVIFNQGFWGRLT
-299 RPSDNNGT
+299 QPENNNGE
-307 MVINPPANSIGGNSL
+307 MLVDPPVKSEGGNTS

-330 ATIRSRSN
+330 TTIRSRTN

-356 YVEHPAVD
+356 FVEHPQSE
-364 PVKKVDKTRIASYQD
+364 PVKKVDKTRIASYTD
-379 GKLVYTIQSTIPK
+379 GTLEYTIQAAVPK
-392 VGTDVIDDI
+392 VGTDVIDAI
-401 DEFSIDD
+401 DSFSIED
-408 LLDNRLKNVTVKGV
+408 LLDNRLKDVEVKGV
-422 YVTDSEDADP
+422 YTTDSEDANPGVAEWTQLRD
-432 STADWRKLPPN
+432 SQ
-443 KYTIDTTGQKL
+443 YTITTTWNNRLRVDINKRL
-454 KVNIDK
+454 
-460 SQLGHKQVKVIF
+460 LGHKQFKVVFVVK
-472 ETDTLATDLSADT
+472 TQSRDLMADT
-485 SIINNQATVHTDDV
+485 SIINNQAISHSDDV
-499 PSKSNVTRTQPTYK
+499 PSKSNVVRTQPTLMY
-513 FDHEFVAEDG
+513 DHEFKSEDG
-523 SQLPGDVTTLTPG
+523 SELPQDVKTLTPAS
-536 TTEDITPGTTVTPN
+536 TEDITPGTTVTPN
-550 LFTVPDAS
+550 LFSVPEAS
-558 KPDTSYKGYDASK
+558 KPNATYNGYDAGK
-571 VQVKDDAKNGVWS
+571 VQVKDDVKNGVWT

-589 KANETLDHKNGH
+589 KQSETLDKKNGH

-621 SDGST
+621 SDGSA

-656 AAENAMQPTDKGYDA
+656 AAENVMQPTDKGYDA
-671 SKTQVKLPHGYAD
+671 TKTQVKLPHGYAN
-684 FIGWDIPSATI
+684 FISWDIPSATI

-722 TDKALPAGITAIT
+722 TDKALPAGITALT

-745 GDTINADDFQIPAEN
+745 GDTINADEFQIPAEN
-760 VVSSTNPL
+760 VVPSTNPL
-768 YDASKVQYL
+768 YDANKVQYL

-817 HKFESVDGTPLPTE
+817 HKFESVDGTPLPSE
-831 LTAITPASS
+831 LTAITPVSS

-900 ADVTFTLKWSYSE
+900 ADVTFTLKWSYTE

-935 DITPGNIENQY
+935 DITPASVENQY
-946 KPNEVITADG
+946 KPNEVITADS
-956 FEVPADKKPADGT
+956 FEVPADKKPVDGT

-983 RDGVWEFIGWD
+983 RDGVWEFVSWD

-1004 DNLFTGTWRF
+1004 DNLFTGTWKF
-1014 SPYHHKQT
+1014 MGYS
-1022 HEFVSGTDGKQLPEK
+1022 
-1037 ILNMTPGEVDG
+1037 
-1048 LVTGNTANP
+1048 
-1057 STFTVADGDKTPD
+1057 
-1070 TNREYQVGKV
+1070 
-1080 QVVDGAGSWTFKS
+1080 
-1093 WDKDSETVNK
+1093 
-1103 TDVHFVGTWEYN
+1103 
-1115 EPSFGKTHKYVSET
+1115 
-1129 EGMELP
+1129 
-1135 KVVTD
+1135 
-1140 TLPGNVT
+1140 
-1147 DAYKRGE
+1147 
-1154 VVNGDTIPN
+1154 
-1163 EVTDEDNDGVWTT
+1163 
-1176 TGWKTKD
+1176 
-1183 VTIENSDPEF
+1183 
-1193 VAGWTFKANPH
+1193 H
-1204 KATYEFVSGTPGKDL
+1204 KATYEFVSGTPGKEL

-1255 DGVWTFKS
+1255 DGTWTFKS

-1296 STDPKRELP
+1296 SSDPKRELP

-1351 SKKTIEREGI
+1351 PKKTIERDGI

-1381 SGTSGRELP
+1381 SGTPGKELP

-1398 KDNKI
+1398 KDDKT

-1410 KSNKPSKTEVKV
+1410 KSKVPSKTEVKV

-1454 PEPAKPAAKPVPK
+1454 PAPTPEPQKPVPA
-1467 TGDATTTAPVVGGI
+1467 TGQEEVSPFGIAGGI
-1481 TAIMT
+1481 AAIAAAA
-1486 SILAFFGIK
+1486 LAFIGYK
-1495 RKSDD
+1495 RSKRDDDIEK

>member
-1 MFTIRKE
+1 MFTNRKE
-8 YMDKRYNSPG
+8 YMDRRYNSPG

-37 VAKYAYAE
+37 IVKSAYAE
-45 TTPTAQI
+45 TPTTAQI

-231 DVTYTIEYAD
+231 DVTYAIEYAD

-279 NADAQ
+279 NADSQ
-284 ASKIIFNRNFASRLT
+284 ASKIIFNRNFAARLT

-571 VQVKDDAKNGVWS
+571 VQVKDDAKNGVWT

-589 KANETLDHKNGH
+589 KQSETLDKKNGH

-621 SDGST
+621 SDGSA

-656 AAENAMQPTDKGYDA
+656 AAENVMQPTDKGYDA
-671 SKTQVKLPHGYAD
+671 SKTQVKLPHGYAN
-684 FIGWDIPSATI
+684 FVNWDIPSATI

-735 PATVNDQYHD
+735 PATVSDQYHD
-745 GDTINADDFQIPAEN
+745 GDTINADNFQIPAEN
-760 VVSSTNPL
+760 VVPSTNPL
-768 YDASKVQYL
+768 YDANKVQYL

-831 LTAITPASS
+831 LTAITPTPS

-850 ADTFEVPAAN
+850 ADAFEVPAAN

-900 ADVTFTLKWSYSE
+900 GDVTFTLKWSYSE

-935 DITPGNIENQY
+935 DITPANVENQY

-956 FEVPADKKPADGT
+956 FEVPTDKKPADGT

-983 RDGVWEFIGWD
+983 RDGVWEFVSWD

-1004 DNLFTGTWRF
+1004 DNLFTGTWKF
-1014 SPYHHKQT
+1014 
-1022 HEFVSGTDGKQLPEK
+1022 DGY
-1037 ILNMTPGEVDG
+1037 
-1048 LVTGNTANP
+1048 
-1057 STFTVADGDKTPD
+1057 S
-1070 TNREYQVGKV
+1070 
-1080 QVVDGAGSWTFKS
+1080 
-1093 WDKDSETVNK
+1093 
-1103 TDVHFVGTWEYN
+1103 
-1115 EPSFGKTHKYVSET
+1115 
-1129 EGMELP
+1129 
-1135 KVVTD
+1135 
-1140 TLPGNVT
+1140 
-1147 DAYKRGE
+1147 
-1154 VVNGDTIPN
+1154 
-1163 EVTDEDNDGVWTT
+1163 
-1176 TGWKTKD
+1176 
-1183 VTIENSDPEF
+1183 
-1193 VAGWTFKANPH
+1193 H
-1204 KATYEFVSGTPGKDL
+1204 KATYEFVSGTPGKEL

-1228 TDPAD
+1228 TDPAK

-1245 FEKTVKDEDN
+1245 FEKTIKDEDN
-1255 DGVWTFKS
+1255 DGTWTFKS
-1263 YDHDKQTVEKSDI
+1263 YDHDNQTVEKSDI

-1296 STDPKRELP
+1296 SSDPKRELP

-1341 IDWTFNKWDS
+1341 IDWMFNKWDS
-1351 SKKTIEREGI
+1351 PKKTIEREGI

-1381 SGTSGRELP
+1381 SGTPGKELP

-1398 KDNKI
+1398 KDDKT

-1410 KSNKPSKTEVKV
+1410 KSNTPSKTEVKV

-1467 TGDATTTAPVVGGI
+1467 TGDATTVAPAVGGI
-1481 TAIMT
+1481 AAIMT

>member
-1 MFTIRKE
+1 
-8 YMDKRYNSPG
+8 MDKRYNSPG
-18 RRAIVAGL
+18 RRALVAGL

-37 VAKYAYAE
+37 IVKSAYAE
-45 TTPTAQI
+45 TPNTAQI

-69 NMNDYEVIHKDP
+69 NMNDYEVVHKDP

-157 SGTSYASTS
+157 SGTSYAATS

-171 MSKPGDE
+171 MSKAEDE

-253 GDLDVISYVNK
+253 GDLDVINSVNK
-264 AKGDGAGQNEMFELP
+264 LKGNGAGQNEMFELP
-279 NADAQ
+279 NADSQ
-284 ASKIIFNRNFASRLT
+284 ASKIIFNRNFAARLT

-307 MVINPPANSIGGNSL
+307 MVVNPPANSTGGNSL

-330 ATIRSRSN
+330 TTIRSRSN

-443 KYTIDTTGQKL
+443 KYIIDTTGQKL

-571 VQVKDDAKNGVWS
+571 VQVKDDTKNGVWS

-621 SDGST
+621 SDGSA

-636 ARVGDLVDGTNVTAA
+636 ARVGDLIDGTNVTAA

-656 AAENAMQPTDKGYDA
+656 AAENVMQPTDKGYDA

-684 FIGWDIPSATI
+684 FISWDIPSATI

-745 GDTINADDFQIPAEN
+745 GDTINADDFQIPADN
-760 VVSSTNPL
+760 VVPSTNPL
-768 YDASKVQYL
+768 YDANKVQYL

-840 NGYEDGTVLN
+840 SGYEDGTVLN
-850 ADTFEVPAAN
+850 ADTFEVPAVN

-892 KHDVTVDH
+892 KRDVTVDH
-900 ADVTFTLKWSYSE
+900 GDVTFTLKWSYSE

-935 DITPGNIENQY
+935 DITPANVENQY

-983 RDGVWEFIGWD
+983 RDGVWEFVSWD
-994 KDNITVDHSD
+994 KDNITVDHGD
-1004 DNLFTGTWRF
+1004 DNLFTGTWKF
-1014 SPYHHKQT
+1014 MGYS
-1022 HEFVSGTDGKQLPEK
+1022 
-1037 ILNMTPGEVDG
+1037 
-1048 LVTGNTANP
+1048 
-1057 STFTVADGDKTPD
+1057 
-1070 TNREYQVGKV
+1070 
-1080 QVVDGAGSWTFKS
+1080 
-1093 WDKDSETVNK
+1093 
-1103 TDVHFVGTWEYN
+1103 
-1115 EPSFGKTHKYVSET
+1115 
-1129 EGMELP
+1129 
-1135 KVVTD
+1135 
-1140 TLPGNVT
+1140 
-1147 DAYKRGE
+1147 
-1154 VVNGDTIPN
+1154 
-1163 EVTDEDNDGVWTT
+1163 
-1176 TGWKTKD
+1176 
-1183 VTIENSDPEF
+1183 
-1193 VAGWTFKANPH
+1193 H

-1228 TDPAD
+1228 TDPAK

-1255 DGVWTFKS
+1255 DGTWTFKS

-1335 YDPELD
+1335 YDQELD

-1351 SKKTIEREGI
+1351 PKKTIEREGI

-1381 SGTSGRELP
+1381 SGTPGKELP

-1398 KDNKI
+1398 KDDKT

-1410 KSNKPSKTEVKV
+1410 KSNTPSKTEVKV

-1454 PEPAKPAAKPVPK
+1454 PEPAKPATKPVPK
-1467 TGDATTTAPVVGGI
+1467 TGDATTVAPAVGGI
-1481 TAIMT
+1481 AAIMT

-1495 RKSDD
+1495 RKSDE

>member
-1 MFTIRKE
+1 
-8 YMDKRYNSPG
+8 MDKRYNSPG

-81 TTQINTFD
+81 TTQINTLD

-148 RVYYDAIDY
+148 RVYYDAVDY

-192 VVQFTNYNFYTGEP
+192 VVQFTNYNFYTSEP
-206 NAAPY
+206 AAAPY

-279 NADAQ
+279 NADSQ
-284 ASKIIFNRNFASRLT
+284 ASKIIFNRNFAARLT

-330 ATIRSRSN
+330 TTIRSRSN

-621 SDGST
+621 SDGSA

-656 AAENAMQPTDKGYDA
+656 AAENVMQPTDKGYDA
-671 SKTQVKLPHGYAD
+671 TKTQVKLPHGYAN

-745 GDTINADDFQIPAEN
+745 GDTINADSFQIPADH
-760 VVSSTNPL
+760 VVPSTNPL
-768 YDASKVQYL
+768 YDANKVQYL

-900 ADVTFTLKWSYSE
+900 GDVTFTLKWSYSE

-935 DITPGNIENQY
+935 DITPASVENQY

-956 FEVPADKKPADGT
+956 FEVPADKVPAAGT

-983 RDGVWEFIGWD
+983 RDGVWEFISWD

-1004 DNLFTGTWRF
+1004 DNLFTGTWKF
-1014 SPYHHKQT
+1014 IGYS
-1022 HEFVSGTDGKQLPEK
+1022 
-1037 ILNMTPGEVDG
+1037 
-1048 LVTGNTANP
+1048 
-1057 STFTVADGDKTPD
+1057 
-1070 TNREYQVGKV
+1070 
-1080 QVVDGAGSWTFKS
+1080 
-1093 WDKDSETVNK
+1093 
-1103 TDVHFVGTWEYN
+1103 
-1115 EPSFGKTHKYVSET
+1115 
-1129 EGMELP
+1129 
-1135 KVVTD
+1135 
-1140 TLPGNVT
+1140 
-1147 DAYKRGE
+1147 
-1154 VVNGDTIPN
+1154 
-1163 EVTDEDNDGVWTT
+1163 
-1176 TGWKTKD
+1176 
-1183 VTIENSDPEF
+1183 
-1193 VAGWTFKANPH
+1193 H
-1204 KATYEFVSGTPGKDL
+1204 KATYEFVSGTPGKEL

-1228 TDPAD
+1228 TDPTK

-1255 DGVWTFKS
+1255 DGTWTFKS

-1351 SKKTIEREGI
+1351 PKKTIEREGI

-1381 SGTSGRELP
+1381 SGTPGKELP
-1390 KEVTDLLP
+1390 KEVTELLP
-1398 KDNKI
+1398 KDDKT

-1454 PEPAKPAAKPVPK
+1454 PEPAKPVTKPVPK
-1467 TGDATTTAPVVGGI
+1467 TGDATTVAPAVGGI
-1481 TAIMT
+1481 AAIVT

-1495 RKSDD
+1495 RKSDE

>member
-1 MFTIRKE
+1 MFTNRKE
-8 YMDKRYNSPG
+8 YMNKRYNSPG

-45 TTPTAQI
+45 PTPTAQI

-192 VVQFTNYNFYTGEP
+192 VVQFTNYNFYTGES

-279 NADAQ
+279 NADSQ
-284 ASKIIFNRNFASRLT
+284 ASKIIFNRNFAARLT

-422 YVTDSEDADP
+422 YVADSEDADP

-472 ETDTLATDLSADT
+472 ETDTLATDLSADA

-513 FDHEFVAEDG
+513 FDHEFIAEDG

-571 VQVKDDAKNGVWS
+571 VQVKDDTKNGVWS

-621 SDGST
+621 SDGSA

-636 ARVGDLVDGTNVTAA
+636 ARVGDLIDGTNVTAA

-656 AAENAMQPTDKGYDA
+656 AAENVMQPTDKGYDA

-735 PATVNDQYHD
+735 PATVSDQYHD
-745 GDTINADDFQIPAEN
+745 GDTINADTFQIPADH
-760 VVSSTNPL
+760 VVPSTNPL
-768 YDASKVQYL
+768 YDANKVQYL

-784 ADDAW
+784 ADDTW

-850 ADTFEVPAAN
+850 ADTFEVTAAN
-860 KVDASDKLYQEGK
+860 KVDASDKLYQDGK

-900 ADVTFTLKWSYSE
+900 GDVTFTLKWSYTE

-935 DITPGNIENQY
+935 DITPASVENQY

-1004 DNLFTGTWRF
+1004 DNLFTGTWKF
-1014 SPYHHKQT
+1014 
-1022 HEFVSGTDGKQLPEK
+1022 
-1037 ILNMTPGEVDG
+1037 
-1048 LVTGNTANP
+1048 
-1057 STFTVADGDKTPD
+1057 
-1070 TNREYQVGKV
+1070 
-1080 QVVDGAGSWTFKS
+1080 
-1093 WDKDSETVNK
+1093 
-1103 TDVHFVGTWEYN
+1103 
-1115 EPSFGKTHKYVSET
+1115 
-1129 EGMELP
+1129 
-1135 KVVTD
+1135 
-1140 TLPGNVT
+1140 
-1147 DAYKRGE
+1147 
-1154 VVNGDTIPN
+1154 NGY
-1163 EVTDEDNDGVWTT
+1163 
-1176 TGWKTKD
+1176 
-1183 VTIENSDPEF
+1183 S
-1193 VAGWTFKANPH
+1193 H
-1204 KATYEFVSGTPGKDL
+1204 KATYEFVSGTPDKQL

-1228 TDPAD
+1228 TDPAK

-1245 FEKTVKDEDN
+1245 FEKTVKDDEN
-1255 DGVWTFKS
+1255 DGTWTFKS

-1296 STDPKRELP
+1296 SSDPKRELP

-1351 SKKTIEREGI
+1351 PKKTIEREGI

-1381 SGTSGRELP
+1381 SGTPGKELP

-1398 KDNKI
+1398 KDDKT

-1467 TGDATTTAPVVGGI
+1467 TGDTTTVAPAVGGI
-1481 TAIMT
+1481 AAIMT

-1495 RKSDD
+1495 RKSDE

>member
-1 MFTIRKE
+1 MKKNKFVFNK
-8 YMDKRYNSPG
+8 
-18 RRAIVAGL
+18 AVAAGL
-26 MAATLLSNVSG
+26 MLTSIVSPFVTNPATAHAAEPV
-37 VAKYAYAE
+37 
-45 TTPTAQI
+45 QI

-57 DLAKLKLQKLNL
+57 DLSKLQLQKLNL
-69 NMNDYEVIHKDP
+69 NMNDYEIVHQDP
-81 TTQINTFD
+81 TTKINMFD
-89 SSAYFSQPGNG
+89 MSSYHTQPDSA
-100 WAPTSI
+100 WAPFNI

-117 DHIVIDNPVEI
+117 DHIEIDNPVEI
-128 LFKNTGYYFGRQ
+128 LFKNTGYYFGKQ
-140 TNVRMKVN
+140 TNVRVKVN
-148 RVYYDAIDY
+148 KVYYDAIDY
-157 SGTSYASTS
+157 SGTSFADSS
-166 TRERR
+166 TREKR
-171 MSKPGDE
+171 MNKSEDE
-178 VMFAELDNAAGENG
+178 VTFATLDDSQNEGG
-192 VVQFTNYNFYTGEP
+192 LVQFTNYSYYANDTQVKQ
-206 NAAPY
+206 Y
-211 VHPVQG
+211 VKPKPG
-217 SKQNTLNSWYTMRA
+217 SKQNTLSSWYTMRA

-246 MKLVVPV
+246 MKLVMPV
-253 GDLDVISYVNK
+253 ADIDVINWVNK
-264 AKGDGAGQNEMFELP
+264 QKGAGSGQNEMFGLP
-279 NADAQ
+279 NASEQ
-284 ASKIIFNRNFASRLT
+284 ASKVIFNQGFWGRLT
-299 RPSDNNGT
+299 QPENNNGN
-307 MVINPPANSIGGNSL
+307 MLVDPPAKSEGGNTN
-322 DWMYNTTG
+322 DWMYNITG
-330 ATIRSRSN
+330 TTIRSRSN

-356 YVEHPAVD
+356 FVEHPQSE
-364 PVKKVDKTRIASYQD
+364 PVKKVDKTRIASYTD
-379 GKLVYTIQSTIPK
+379 GTLEYTIQAAVPK
-392 VGTDVIDDI
+392 VGTDVIDAI
-401 DEFSIDD
+401 DSFSIED
-408 LLDNRLKNVTVKGV
+408 LLDNRLKDVEVKGV
-422 YVTDSEDADP
+422 YTTDSEDANP
-432 STADWRKLPPN
+432 GVAEWTKLRGTQ
-443 KYTIDTTGQKL
+443 YTIDTSGNRL
-454 KVNIDK
+454 KVDINK
-460 SQLGHKQVKVIF
+460 NLLGHKQFKVVFVVK
-472 ETDTLATDLSADT
+472 TQSHDLMADT
-485 SIINNQATVHTDDV
+485 SIINNQAISHSDDV
-499 PSKSNVTRTQPTYK
+499 PSKSNVVRTQPTLMY
-513 FDHEFVAEDG
+513 DHEFKSEDG
-523 SQLPGDVTTLTPG
+523 SELPQDVKTLTPAS
-536 TTEDITPGTTVTPN
+536 TEDITPGTTVTPN
-550 LFTVPDAS
+550 LFTVPETS
-558 KPDTSYKGYDASK
+558 KPNATYNGYDAGK
-571 VQVKDDAKNGVWS
+571 VQVKDDVKNGVWS

-589 KANETLDHKNGH
+589 KANETLDKKNGH

-610 NAYAQTYKYVM
+610 NAYAQTYKYIM
-621 SDGST
+621 SDGSN

-656 AAENAMQPTDKGYDA
+656 AAENVMQPTDKGYDA
-671 SKTQVKLPHGYAD
+671 TKTQVKLPHGYAN
-684 FIGWDIPSATI
+684 FISWDIPSATI

-745 GDTINADDFQIPAEN
+745 GDTINADEFQVPAEN
-760 VVSSTNPL
+760 VVPSTNPL

-809 QANSYAKN
+809 QANTYAKN

-831 LTAITPASS
+831 LTAITPVSS

-850 ADTFEVPAAN
+850 ADTFEVPATN

-900 ADVTFTLKWSYSE
+900 GDVTFTLKWSYSE

-935 DITPGNIENQY
+935 DITPASVENQY

-1004 DNLFTGTWRF
+1004 DNLFTGTWKF
-1014 SPYHHKQT
+1014 
-1022 HEFVSGTDGKQLPEK
+1022 
-1037 ILNMTPGEVDG
+1037 
-1048 LVTGNTANP
+1048 
-1057 STFTVADGDKTPD
+1057 
-1070 TNREYQVGKV
+1070 
-1080 QVVDGAGSWTFKS
+1080 
-1093 WDKDSETVNK
+1093 
-1103 TDVHFVGTWEYN
+1103 
-1115 EPSFGKTHKYVSET
+1115 
-1129 EGMELP
+1129 
-1135 KVVTD
+1135 
-1140 TLPGNVT
+1140 
-1147 DAYKRGE
+1147 
-1154 VVNGDTIPN
+1154 NGY
-1163 EVTDEDNDGVWTT
+1163 
-1176 TGWKTKD
+1176 
-1183 VTIENSDPEF
+1183 S
-1193 VAGWTFKANPH
+1193 H
-1204 KATYEFVSGTPGKDL
+1204 KATYEFVSGTPGKEL

-1228 TDPAD
+1228 TDPAK

-1255 DGVWTFKS
+1255 DGAWTFKS

-1351 SKKTIEREGI
+1351 PKKTIEREGI

-1381 SGTSGRELP
+1381 SGTPGKELP

-1398 KDNKI
+1398 KDDKT

-1454 PEPAKPAAKPVPK
+1454 PAPTPEPQKPVPA
-1467 TGDATTTAPVVGGI
+1467 TGQEEINPFGIAGGVA
-1481 TAIMT
+1481 AIAAAA
-1486 SILAFFGIK
+1486 LAFVGYK
-1495 RKSDD
+1495 RSKRDDDIEK

>member
-1 MFTIRKE
+1 
-8 YMDKRYNSPG
+8 MDKRYNSPG

-37 VAKYAYAE
+37 IVKSAYAE
-45 TTPTAQI
+45 TPTTAQI

-117 DHIVIDNPVEI
+117 DHIVIDDPVEI

-171 MSKPGDE
+171 ISKPGDE

-192 VVQFTNYNFYTGEP
+192 VVQFTNYNFYASEP
-206 NAAPY
+206 GSAPY

-253 GDLDVISYVNK
+253 GDLDVINSVNK
-264 AKGDGAGQNEMFELP
+264 LKGDGAGQNEMFELP
-279 NADAQ
+279 NADSQ
-284 ASKIIFNRNFASRLT
+284 ASKIIFNRNFAARLT

-307 MVINPPANSIGGNSL
+307 MVVNPPANSTGGNSL

-330 ATIRSRSN
+330 TTIRSRSN

-523 SQLPGDVTTLTPG
+523 SQLPGDITTLTPG

-571 VQVKDDAKNGVWS
+571 VQVKDDTKNGVWS

-621 SDGST
+621 SDGSA

-656 AAENAMQPTDKGYDA
+656 AAENVMQPTDKGYDA
-671 SKTQVKLPHGYAD
+671 TKTQVKLPHGYAN
-684 FIGWDIPSATI
+684 FVNWDIPSATI

-745 GDTINADDFQIPAEN
+745 GDTINADTFQIPAEN
-760 VVSSTNPL
+760 VVPSTNPL
-768 YDASKVQYL
+768 YDANKVQYL

-850 ADTFEVPAAN
+850 ADTFDVPAAN
-860 KVDASDKLYQEGK
+860 KVDASDKLYQDGK
-873 TQFRSNDGMGVWT
+873 TQFRSNDGIGVWT

-900 ADVTFTLKWSYSE
+900 GDVTFTLKWSYSE

-935 DITPGNIENQY
+935 DITPANIENQY

-994 KDNITVDHSD
+994 KENITVDHSD
-1004 DNLFTGTWRF
+1004 DNLFTGTWKF
-1014 SPYHHKQT
+1014 MGYS
-1022 HEFVSGTDGKQLPEK
+1022 
-1037 ILNMTPGEVDG
+1037 
-1048 LVTGNTANP
+1048 
-1057 STFTVADGDKTPD
+1057 
-1070 TNREYQVGKV
+1070 
-1080 QVVDGAGSWTFKS
+1080 
-1093 WDKDSETVNK
+1093 
-1103 TDVHFVGTWEYN
+1103 
-1115 EPSFGKTHKYVSET
+1115 
-1129 EGMELP
+1129 
-1135 KVVTD
+1135 
-1140 TLPGNVT
+1140 
-1147 DAYKRGE
+1147 
-1154 VVNGDTIPN
+1154 
-1163 EVTDEDNDGVWTT
+1163 
-1176 TGWKTKD
+1176 
-1183 VTIENSDPEF
+1183 
-1193 VAGWTFKANPH
+1193 H
-1204 KATYEFVSGTPGKDL
+1204 KATYEFVSGTPDKQL

-1228 TDPAD
+1228 TDPAK

-1255 DGVWTFKS
+1255 DGTWTFKS

-1320 TKTPVDAQ
+1320 TKTSVDAQ

-1351 SKKTIEREGI
+1351 PKKTIEREGI

-1381 SGTSGRELP
+1381 SGTPGKELP

-1398 KDNKI
+1398 KDDKT

-1410 KSNKPSKTEVKV
+1410 ESNKPSKTEVKV
-1422 DGGTWKF
+1422 DGGAWKF

-1442 GEFAGEWVFEAD
+1442 GEFTGEWVFEAD
-1454 PEPAKPAAKPVPK
+1454 PAPTPEPQKPAAKPVPK
-1467 TGDATTTAPVVGGI
+1467 TGDATTVAPAVGGI
-1481 TAIMT
+1481 AAIVT

>member
-1 MFTIRKE
+1 
-8 YMDKRYNSPG
+8 MDKRYNSPG

-37 VAKYAYAE
+37 IVKSAYAE
-45 TTPTAQI
+45 TPTTAQI

-69 NMNDYEVIHKDP
+69 NMNDYEVVHKDP

-279 NADAQ
+279 NVDSQ
-284 ASKIIFNRNFASRLT
+284 ASKIIFNRNFAARLT

-307 MVINPPANSIGGNSL
+307 MVINPPANSTGGNSL

-330 ATIRSRSN
+330 VTIRSRSN

-356 YVEHPAVD
+356 YVEHPTVD

-392 VGTDVIDDI
+392 VGTDVIDNI

-432 STADWRKLPPN
+432 STADWQKLPPN

-550 LFTVPDAS
+550 LFSVPDAS

-621 SDGST
+621 SDGSA

-656 AAENAMQPTDKGYDA
+656 AAENVMQPADKGYDA

-684 FIGWDIPSATI
+684 FISWDIPSATI

-760 VVSSTNPL
+760 VVPTTNPL

-840 NGYEDGTVLN
+840 SGYEDGTVLN

-900 ADVTFTLKWSYSE
+900 GDVTFTLKWSYSE

-935 DITPGNIENQY
+935 DITPANVENQY

-969 EYADASKKQFVDTE
+969 EYADASKKQFVDAE
-983 RDGVWEFIGWD
+983 RDGVWEFVSWD

-1004 DNLFTGTWRF
+1004 NNLFTGTWKF
-1014 SPYHHKQT
+1014 MGYS
-1022 HEFVSGTDGKQLPEK
+1022 
-1037 ILNMTPGEVDG
+1037 
-1048 LVTGNTANP
+1048 
-1057 STFTVADGDKTPD
+1057 
-1070 TNREYQVGKV
+1070 
-1080 QVVDGAGSWTFKS
+1080 
-1093 WDKDSETVNK
+1093 
-1103 TDVHFVGTWEYN
+1103 
-1115 EPSFGKTHKYVSET
+1115 
-1129 EGMELP
+1129 
-1135 KVVTD
+1135 
-1140 TLPGNVT
+1140 
-1147 DAYKRGE
+1147 
-1154 VVNGDTIPN
+1154 
-1163 EVTDEDNDGVWTT
+1163 
-1176 TGWKTKD
+1176 
-1183 VTIENSDPEF
+1183 
-1193 VAGWTFKANPH
+1193 H
-1204 KATYEFVSGTPGKDL
+1204 KATYEFVSGTPGKEL

-1228 TDPAD
+1228 TDPTK

-1255 DGVWTFKS
+1255 DGTWTFKS

-1351 SKKTIEREGI
+1351 PKKTIEREGI

-1381 SGTSGRELP
+1381 SGTPGKDLP

-1398 KDNKI
+1398 KDDKT

-1429 KEFPPELTIDKKD
+1429 KEFPPDLTIDKKD

-1454 PEPAKPAAKPVPK
+1454 PEPQKPAAKPVPK
-1467 TGDATTTAPVVGGI
+1467 TGDATTVAPAVGGI
-1481 TAIMT
+1481 AAIMT

-1495 RKSDD
+1495 RKSDE

>member
-1 MFTIRKE
+1 
-8 YMDKRYNSPG
+8 MDKRYNSPG

-37 VAKYAYAE
+37 IVKSAYAE
-45 TTPTAQI
+45 TPTTAQI

-69 NMNDYEVIHKDP
+69 NMNDYEVVHKDP

-279 NADAQ
+279 NADSQ
-284 ASKIIFNRNFASRLT
+284 ASKIIFNRNFAARLT

-558 KPDTSYKGYDASK
+558 KPDASYKGYDASK

-621 SDGST
+621 SDGSA

-656 AAENAMQPTDKGYDA
+656 AAENVMQSTDKGYDA

-722 TDKALPAGITAIT
+722 TDKTLPAGITAIT

-745 GDTINADDFQIPAEN
+745 GDTINADEFQIPAEN
-760 VVSSTNPL
+760 VVPSTNPL
-768 YDASKVQYL
+768 YDANKVQYL

-900 ADVTFTLKWSYSE
+900 ADVTFTLKWSYTE

-935 DITPGNIENQY
+935 DINPASVENQY
-946 KPNEVITADG
+946 KPNEVITPDT

-983 RDGVWEFIGWD
+983 RDGVWEFVSWD

-1004 DNLFTGTWRF
+1004 DNLFTGTWKF
-1014 SPYHHKQT
+1014 MGYS
-1022 HEFVSGTDGKQLPEK
+1022 
-1037 ILNMTPGEVDG
+1037 
-1048 LVTGNTANP
+1048 
-1057 STFTVADGDKTPD
+1057 
-1070 TNREYQVGKV
+1070 
-1080 QVVDGAGSWTFKS
+1080 
-1093 WDKDSETVNK
+1093 
-1103 TDVHFVGTWEYN
+1103 
-1115 EPSFGKTHKYVSET
+1115 
-1129 EGMELP
+1129 
-1135 KVVTD
+1135 
-1140 TLPGNVT
+1140 
-1147 DAYKRGE
+1147 
-1154 VVNGDTIPN
+1154 
-1163 EVTDEDNDGVWTT
+1163 
-1176 TGWKTKD
+1176 
-1183 VTIENSDPEF
+1183 
-1193 VAGWTFKANPH
+1193 H

-1228 TDPAD
+1228 TDPAK

-1255 DGVWTFKS
+1255 DGTWTFKS

-1351 SKKTIEREGI
+1351 PKKTIEREGI

-1375 VTYKFT
+1375 VIYKFT
-1381 SGTSGRELP
+1381 SGTPGKELP
-1390 KEVTDLLP
+1390 KEVTELLP
-1398 KDNKI
+1398 KDDKT

-1410 KSNKPSKTEVKV
+1410 KSNNPSKTEVKV

-1454 PEPAKPAAKPVPK
+1454 PAPTPEPQKPAAKPVPK
-1467 TGDATTTAPVVGGI
+1467 TGDATTVAPAVGGI
-1481 TAIMT
+1481 AAIMT

>member
-1 MFTIRKE
+1 
-8 YMDKRYNSPG
+8 MDKRYNSPG

-45 TTPTAQI
+45 TPNTAQI

-69 NMNDYEVIHKDP
+69 NMNDYEVVHKDP

-171 MSKPGDE
+171 MSKPGGE

-253 GDLDVISYVNK
+253 GDLDVINYVNK

-284 ASKIIFNRNFASRLT
+284 ASKIIFNRNFAARLT

-571 VQVKDDAKNGVWS
+571 VQVKDDAKNGVWT

-589 KANETLDHKNGH
+589 KQSETLDKKNGH

-621 SDGST
+621 SDGSA

-656 AAENAMQPTDKGYDA
+656 AAENVMQPTDKGYDA
-671 SKTQVKLPHGYAD
+671 TKTQVKLPHGYAN
-684 FIGWDIPSATI
+684 FISWDIPSATI

-722 TDKALPAGITAIT
+722 TDKALPAGITALT
-735 PATVNDQYHD
+735 PANVNDQYHD
-745 GDTINADDFQIPAEN
+745 GDTINADEFQIPADH
-760 VVSSTNPL
+760 VVPATNPL
-768 YDASKVQYL
+768 YDANKVQYL

-817 HKFESVDGTPLPTE
+817 HKFESVDGTPLPSE

-860 KVDASDKLYQEGK
+860 KVDAGDKLYQEGK

-900 ADVTFTLKWSYSE
+900 ADVTFTLKWSYQE

-935 DITPGNIENQY
+935 DITPASVENQY
-946 KPNEVITADG
+946 KHNEVIIADS
-956 FEVPADKKPADGT
+956 FEVPAGKKPADGT

-983 RDGVWEFIGWD
+983 RDGVWEFVSWD

-1004 DNLFTGTWRF
+1004 DNLFTGTWKF
-1014 SPYHHKQT
+1014 
-1022 HEFVSGTDGKQLPEK
+1022 
-1037 ILNMTPGEVDG
+1037 
-1048 LVTGNTANP
+1048 
-1057 STFTVADGDKTPD
+1057 
-1070 TNREYQVGKV
+1070 
-1080 QVVDGAGSWTFKS
+1080 
-1093 WDKDSETVNK
+1093 
-1103 TDVHFVGTWEYN
+1103 
-1115 EPSFGKTHKYVSET
+1115 
-1129 EGMELP
+1129 
-1135 KVVTD
+1135 
-1140 TLPGNVT
+1140 
-1147 DAYKRGE
+1147 
-1154 VVNGDTIPN
+1154 NGY
-1163 EVTDEDNDGVWTT
+1163 
-1176 TGWKTKD
+1176 
-1183 VTIENSDPEF
+1183 S
-1193 VAGWTFKANPH
+1193 H
-1204 KATYEFVSGTPGKDL
+1204 KATYEFVSGTPGKEL

-1228 TDPAD
+1228 TDPAK

-1255 DGVWTFKS
+1255 DGTWTFKS

-1351 SKKTIEREGI
+1351 PKKTIEREGI

-1375 VTYKFT
+1375 ITYKFT
-1381 SGTSGRELP
+1381 SGTPGKELP
-1390 KEVTDLLP
+1390 KEVTDLMP
-1398 KDNKI
+1398 KDDKT

-1454 PEPAKPAAKPVPK
+1454 PAPTPEPQTPAAKPVPK
-1467 TGDATTTAPVVGGI
+1467 TGDATTVAPVVGGFA
-1481 TAIMT
+1481 AILT

-1495 RKSDD
+1495 RKSDE

>member
-1 MFTIRKE
+1 
-8 YMDKRYNSPG
+8 MDKRYNSPG

-37 VAKYAYAE
+37 IVKSAYAE
-45 TTPTAQI
+45 TPTTTQI

-100 WAPTSI
+100 WAPTRI

-279 NADAQ
+279 NADSQ
-284 ASKIIFNRNFASRLT
+284 ASKIIFNRNFAARLT

-621 SDGST
+621 SDGSA

-656 AAENAMQPTDKGYDA
+656 AAENVMQPTDKGYDA
-671 SKTQVKLPHGYAD
+671 TKTQVKLPHGYAD

-722 TDKALPAGITAIT
+722 TDKTLPAGITAIT

-745 GDTINADDFQIPAEN
+745 GDTINADSFQIPAEN
-760 VVSSTNPL
+760 VVPSTNPL
-768 YDASKVQYL
+768 YDANKVQYL

-809 QANSYAKN
+809 QANSYDKN

-850 ADTFEVPAAN
+850 ADTFEVPSAN

-886 AEPAWD
+886 AEPEWD

-900 ADVTFTLKWSYSE
+900 GDVTFTLKWSYAE

-935 DITPGNIENQY
+935 DITPVNVENQY
-946 KPNEVITADG
+946 KSNEVITADS
-956 FEVPADKKPADGT
+956 FEVPADKVPAAGT

-1004 DNLFTGTWRF
+1004 DNLFTGTWKF
-1014 SPYHHKQT
+1014 MGYS
-1022 HEFVSGTDGKQLPEK
+1022 
-1037 ILNMTPGEVDG
+1037 
-1048 LVTGNTANP
+1048 
-1057 STFTVADGDKTPD
+1057 
-1070 TNREYQVGKV
+1070 
-1080 QVVDGAGSWTFKS
+1080 
-1093 WDKDSETVNK
+1093 
-1103 TDVHFVGTWEYN
+1103 
-1115 EPSFGKTHKYVSET
+1115 
-1129 EGMELP
+1129 
-1135 KVVTD
+1135 
-1140 TLPGNVT
+1140 
-1147 DAYKRGE
+1147 
-1154 VVNGDTIPN
+1154 
-1163 EVTDEDNDGVWTT
+1163 
-1176 TGWKTKD
+1176 
-1183 VTIENSDPEF
+1183 
-1193 VAGWTFKANPH
+1193 H
-1204 KATYEFVSGTPGKDL
+1204 KATYEFVSGTPGKEL

-1228 TDPAD
+1228 TDPAK

-1255 DGVWTFKS
+1255 DGTWTFKS

-1351 SKKTIEREGI
+1351 PKKTIEREGI

-1375 VTYKFT
+1375 VTYKFA
-1381 SGTSGRELP
+1381 SGTPGKELP

-1398 KDNKI
+1398 KDDKT

-1410 KSNKPSKTEVKV
+1410 KSNKPSKAEVKV

-1454 PEPAKPAAKPVPK
+1454 PEPQKPAAKPVPK
-1467 TGDATTTAPVVGGI
+1467 TGDATTVAPAVGGI
-1481 TAIMT
+1481 AAIMT
-1486 SILAFFGIK
+1486 SILAFFRIK
-1495 RKSDD
+1495 RKSDE

>member
-1 MFTIRKE
+1 
-8 YMDKRYNSPG
+8 MDKRYSNPG

-37 VAKYAYAE
+37 IVKSAYAE
-45 TTPTAQI
+45 TPTTAQI

-178 VMFAELDNAAGENG
+178 VMFAELDNAASENG
-192 VVQFTNYNFYTGEP
+192 VVQFTNYNSYTGEP

-211 VHPVQG
+211 IHPVQG

-279 NADAQ
+279 NADSQ
-284 ASKIIFNRNFASRLT
+284 ASKIIFNRNFAARLT

-523 SQLPGDVTTLTPG
+523 SQLPSDITTLTPG

-571 VQVKDDAKNGVWS
+571 VQVKDDAKNGVWT

-589 KANETLDHKNGH
+589 KQSETLDKKNGH

-621 SDGST
+621 SDGSA

-636 ARVGDLVDGTNVTAA
+636 ARVGDLIDGTNVTAA
-651 NPLAP
+651 NTLAP
-656 AAENAMQPTDKGYDA
+656 AAENVMQPTDKGYDTT
-671 SKTQVKLPHGYAD
+671 KTQVKLPHGYAN
-684 FIGWDIPSATI
+684 FISWDIPTATI

-722 TDKALPAGITAIT
+722 TDKALPAGITALT

-745 GDTINADDFQIPAEN
+745 GDTINADNFQIPAEN
-760 VVSSTNPL
+760 VVPSTNPL
-768 YDASKVQYL
+768 YDANKVQYL

-817 HKFESVDGTPLPTE
+817 HKFESVGGTPLPTE

-860 KVDASDKLYQEGK
+860 KVDANDKLYQEGK

-900 ADVTFTLKWSYSE
+900 GDVTFTLKWSYSE

-935 DITPGNIENQY
+935 DITPANVENQY

-1004 DNLFTGTWRF
+1004 DNLFTGTWKF
-1014 SPYHHKQT
+1014 MGYS
-1022 HEFVSGTDGKQLPEK
+1022 
-1037 ILNMTPGEVDG
+1037 
-1048 LVTGNTANP
+1048 
-1057 STFTVADGDKTPD
+1057 
-1070 TNREYQVGKV
+1070 
-1080 QVVDGAGSWTFKS
+1080 
-1093 WDKDSETVNK
+1093 
-1103 TDVHFVGTWEYN
+1103 
-1115 EPSFGKTHKYVSET
+1115 
-1129 EGMELP
+1129 
-1135 KVVTD
+1135 
-1140 TLPGNVT
+1140 
-1147 DAYKRGE
+1147 
-1154 VVNGDTIPN
+1154 
-1163 EVTDEDNDGVWTT
+1163 
-1176 TGWKTKD
+1176 
-1183 VTIENSDPEF
+1183 
-1193 VAGWTFKANPH
+1193 H
-1204 KATYEFVSGTPGKDL
+1204 KATYEFVSGTPGKEL

-1228 TDPAD
+1228 TDPAK

-1255 DGVWTFKS
+1255 DGTWTFKS

-1351 SKKTIEREGI
+1351 PKKTIEREGI

-1381 SGTSGRELP
+1381 SGTPGKELP

-1398 KDNKI
+1398 KDDKT
-1403 YVTGSKV
+1403 YVAGSKV

-1454 PEPAKPAAKPVPK
+1454 PAPIPEPQKPAAKPVPK
-1467 TGDATTTAPVVGGI
+1467 TGDATTVAPAVGGI
-1481 TAIMT
+1481 AAIMT